1 MKRRRAQQAMVK
13 PAAAVVLV
21 LLLIIGVSWASC
33 RKKKEAQTPVVEL
46 TTDVIISEIMT
57 NNTGTVSD
65 GAGNHPDYIEL
76 HNTSGEPQ
84 DISGWG
90 LSDREDRLWV
100 FPDKTVLP
108 PDGYILVWCTGE
120 KVENALIADFKLGA
134 EDVIRLTNAM
144 GEPLFTMEIP
154 SIYTGYTLSWDADAR
169 QYVQMLPSPLYPNT
183 PKGVAAYEESRK
195 LEQEAADAPLAV
207 GTTAHHNGIY
217 ISEFMARNGT
227 TIAGPNGQY
236 PDWIELY
243 NTTKNP
249 VDLSGCGLSD
259 DISKPYK
266 FVFPQGTVIGARE
279 YLLVWCMAEDIEGYI
294 SLPFNLSG
302 SKGDC
307 LVLVDNNSGILDMC
321 AFNAQQKDWSMRR
334 EQSGADLD
342 TKANAFVASDQPTPG
357 FPNTPQGYAAFD
369 KQRNPDVGVHDITFS
384 EILSDG
390 YRYKLDSKNVPDDD
404 DLGKWVELYNRSDQT
419 VVLTG
424 YSLSDNEKKPTKWVF
439 PEGTSIAGKGYLI
452 LYMSGSLPLEGKKE
466 DTVTPEMKALTLDF
480 SVSDQGETLYLY
492 NDQQTLIDR
501 VTVPASVA
509 CVSYAKVGDT
519 WGLCETPTPKAANTA
534 PLMGSAY
541 CEAPVVSLP
550 SGVYHGAQTV
560 SMEVPAGTYV
570 TYTLDCTTPTEASTR
585 YRAGEQLTFSENAV
599 LRARTF
605 SENGTGYK
613 SPVVS
618 NTYIIVGDKQTTD
631 AHDSTLPVCFLVTD
645 PDNLFNVDYGIYV
658 VGSHYQGKTAAT
670 AWTTP
675 ANDRKL
681 GANYNQRGR
690 EWERQAHW
698 TYTSAGGQNVLYES
712 DLMIRIFGSYS
723 RYQKQRNFAL
733 IARKGYGGS
742 AFDYPF
748 FDNRPSDWAYESL
761 VLRCSAKDAVATK
774 IRDCLMTGLLEDG
787 GVDLCVQAYVQ
798 TALYLNGQYWGVYN
812 LREKVSR
819 AYIAQH
825 YSINNK
831 DTIDVLRGNGVLV
844 AGDPKAVDDYAALI
858 DFCKSKN
865 CDLSNYGDYQYVCSQ
880 IDVENFALYCAA
892 EIIVGNNDSG
902 NIKWWRSSE
911 KDGKWRWIFYD
922 FCDAMAR
929 NDEKE
934 DSITNG
940 YRRDFFTK
948 YFHPEGHGAGKGFST
963 VLARSLLKNNDF
975 VEIFLK
981 YCAMMVNEVYSPE
994 KINAKVD
1001 ELSSN
1006 IASEIEW
1013 DFPRWD
1019 LSVKNWKAHIN
1030 NVRGYANHYQEYYFK
1045 YLKAYIKKNTNY
1057 KLTDQK
1063 MMEIFGRT
1071 E

>member
-1 MKRRRAQQAMVK
+1 MKRRRAQLAMVK

-33 RKKKEAQTPVVEL
+33 RKKKAAEAPAVQL

-57 NNTGTVSD
+57 NNTGIVSD
-65 GAGNHPDYIEL
+65 GAGNHPDYVEL
-76 HNTSGEPQ
+76 HNTSTQEQ

-134 EDVIRLTNAM
+134 GDVIRLTNAA

-154 SIYTGYTLSWDADAR
+154 SIYTGYTLSWDDNAR
-169 QYVQMLPSPLYPNT
+169 QYVEMLPSPLYPNT
-183 PKGVAAYEESRK
+183 PAGSAAYEESRK
-195 LEQEAADAPLAV
+195 LGENDAPLSV
-207 GTTAHHNGIY
+207 GATAQHKGVY
-217 ISEFMARNGT
+217 ISELMARNGT
-227 TIAGPNGQY
+227 TTAGPNGQY
-236 PDWIELY
+236 PDWIELL
-243 NTTKNP
+243 NTTNAP
-249 VDLSGCGLSD
+249 VDLSGCGISD
-259 DISKPYK
+259 DIRKPYK
-266 FVFPQGTVIGARE
+266 FTFPQGSSIDPGQ
-279 YLLVWCMAEDIEGYI
+279 YLVLWCMVEQMDGYI

-302 SKGDC
+302 SKGDA
-307 LVLVDNNSGILDMC
+307 VILVDKNGGILDMWE
-321 AFNAQQKDWSMRR
+321 FGAQEKDYSLIR
-334 EQSGADLD
+334 GYTGDGNLD
-342 TKANAFVASDQPTPG
+342 VHSDFVVTDKPTPG
-357 FPNTPQGYAAFD
+357 YPNTAAGYAAFD

-390 YRYKLDSKNVPDDD
+390 YRYKLDAKNTPDDD
-404 DLGKWVELYNRSDQT
+404 DQGKWVELYNRSDQT
-419 VVLTG
+419 VSLTG

-452 LYMSGSLPLEGKKE
+452 LYMSGSLPLEGKDEKS
-466 DTVTPEMKALTLDF
+466 VTAEMKARTLNF
-480 SVSDQGETLYLY
+480 SVSGQGETLYLY
-492 NDQQTLIDR
+492 NDAGTLIDR
-501 VTVPASVA
+501 VTVPMSVA
-509 CVSYAKVGDT
+509 CVSYAKVGDS
-519 WGLCETPTPKAANTA
+519 WGLCDTPTQGAANTA
-534 PLMGSAY
+534 PLLGSAY
-541 CEAPVVSLP
+541 CEVPAVSQP
-550 SGVYHGAQTV
+550 SGVYHGTQVV

-570 TYTLDCTTPTEASTR
+570 TYTLDSTTPTESSTR

-599 LRARTF
+599 LRARAF
-605 SENGTGYK
+605 SENGTLYK

-618 NTYIIVGDKQTTD
+618 NTYIIVGDTQTTD

-645 PDNLFNVDYGIYV
+645 PDNLFNVDFGIYV
-658 VGSHYQGKTAAT
+658 VGSHFQGKTAAT
-670 AWTTP
+670 EWTTP
-675 ANDRKL
+675 SNDRKL

-690 EWERQAHW
+690 EWERPAHW
-698 TYTSAGGQNVLYES
+698 TYTSAGGKEVIFES
-712 DLMIRIFGSYS
+712 DLMIRIFGAFS

-742 AFDYPF
+742 TLD
-748 FDNRPSDWAYESL
+748 
-761 VLRCSAKDAVATK
+761 CSAKDAVATK
-774 IRDCLMTGLLEDG
+774 LRDIMMTGLIEDAG
-787 GVDLCVQAYVQ
+787 LDTAVQAYVQ

-812 LREKVSR
+812 LREKISR
-819 AYIAQH
+819 SFIAQH
-825 YSINNK
+825 YSITNK
-831 DTIDVLRGNGVLV
+831 DSIDVMKWNGVYA
-844 AGDPKAVDDYAALI
+844 AGDPDCVKDYQALI

-865 CDLSNYGDYQYVCSQ
+865 CDLSNYGDYEYVCSQ
-880 IDVENFALYCAA
+880 IDVENFAMYCAV
-892 EIIVGNNDSG
+892 EIVTGNNDSG

-911 KDGKWRWIFYD
+911 KDGKWRWILYD
-922 FCDAMAR
+922 FDDAMAR

-934 DSITNG
+934 EAYTNG

-948 YFHPEGHGAGKGFST
+948 YFHPDGHGAGKGFST

-981 YCAMMVNEVYSPE
+981 YCAKMVNEVYSPE

-1001 ELSSN
+1001 VLSSN

-1013 DFPRWD
+1013 DFPRWS
-1019 LSVKNWKAHIN
+1019 LTVKNWKAHLN
-1030 NVRGYANHYQEYYFK
+1030 NVKGYANHYQEYYFK
-1045 YLKAYIKKNTNY
+1045 YLKNYIKKNTNY

>member
-1 MKRRRAQQAMVK
+1 MKRRRAQLAMVK

-33 RKKKEAQTPVVEL
+33 RKKKAAEAPAVQL

-57 NNTGTVSD
+57 NNTGIVSD
-65 GAGNHPDYIEL
+65 GAGNHPDYVEL
-76 HNTSGEPQ
+76 HNTSTQEQ

-134 EDVIRLTNAM
+134 GDVIRLTNAA

-154 SIYTGYTLSWDADAR
+154 SIYTGYTLSWDD
-169 QYVQMLPSPLYPNT
+169 
-183 PKGVAAYEESRK
+183 
-195 LEQEAADAPLAV
+195 DAPLSV
-207 GTTAHHNGIY
+207 GATAQHNGVY
-217 ISEFMARNGT
+217 ISELMARNGT
-227 TIAGPNGQY
+227 TTAGPNGQY
-236 PDWIELY
+236 PDWIELL
-243 NTTKNP
+243 NTTNAP
-249 VDLSGCGLSD
+249 VDLSGCGISD
-259 DISKPYK
+259 DIRKPYK
-266 FVFPQGTVIGARE
+266 FTFPQGSSIDPGQ
-279 YLLVWCMAEDIEGYI
+279 YLVLWCMVEQMDGYI

-302 SKGDC
+302 SKGDA
-307 LVLVDNNSGILDMC
+307 VILVDKNGGILDMWE
-321 AFNAQQKDWSMRR
+321 FGAQEKDYSLIR
-334 EQSGADLD
+334 GYTGDGNLD
-342 TKANAFVASDQPTPG
+342 VHSDFVVTDKPTPG
-357 FPNTPQGYAAFD
+357 YPNTAAGYAAFD

-390 YRYKLDSKNVPDDD
+390 YRYKLDAKGVPDDD
-404 DLGKWVELYNRSDQT
+404 DQGKWVELYNRSDQT
-419 VVLTG
+419 VSLTG

-452 LYMSGSLPLEGKKE
+452 LYMSGSLPLEGKDEKS
-466 DTVTPEMKALTLDF
+466 VTAEMKARTLNF
-480 SVSDQGETLYLY
+480 SVSGQGETLYLY
-492 NDQQTLIDR
+492 NDAGTLIDR
-501 VTVPASVA
+501 VTVPMSVA
-509 CVSYAKVGDT
+509 CVSYAKVGDS
-519 WGLCETPTPKAANTA
+519 WGLCDTPTQGAANTA

-541 CEAPVVSLP
+541 CEVPAVSQP
-550 SGVYHGAQTV
+550 SGVYHGTQVV

-570 TYTLDCTTPTEASTR
+570 TYTLDSTTPTESSTR
-585 YRAGEQLTFSENAV
+585 YRAGEQLTFSQNAV
-599 LRARTF
+599 LRARAF
-605 SENGTGYK
+605 SENGTRYK
-613 SPVVS
+613 SPVIS
-618 NTYIIVGDKQTTD
+618 NTYIIVGDTQTTD

-658 VGSHYQGKTAAT
+658 VGSHFQGKTAAT
-670 AWTTP
+670 EWTTP

-690 EWERQAHW
+690 EWERPAHW
-698 TYTSAGGQNVLYES
+698 TYTSAGGKEVLYES
-712 DLMIRIFGSYS
+712 DLMIRIFGAFS

-742 AFDYPF
+742 TLDYPF
-748 FDNRPSDWAYESL
+748 FSNRPFTSYESL

-774 IRDCLMTGLLEDG
+774 LRDIMMTGLIEDAG
-787 GVDLCVQAYVQ
+787 LDTAVQAYVQ

-812 LREKVSR
+812 LREKISR
-819 AYIAQH
+819 SFIAQH
-825 YSINNK
+825 YSITNK
-831 DTIDVLRGNGVLV
+831 DSIDVMKWNGVYA
-844 AGDPKAVDDYAALI
+844 AGDPDCVKDYQALI

-865 CDLSNYGDYQYVCSQ
+865 CDLSNYGDYEYVCSQ
-880 IDVENFALYCAA
+880 IDVENFAMYCAV
-892 EIIVGNNDSG
+892 EIVTGNNDSG

-911 KDGKWRWIFYD
+911 KDGKWRWILYD
-922 FCDAMAR
+922 FDDAMAR

-934 DSITNG
+934 EAYTNG

-948 YFHPEGHGAGKGFST
+948 YFHPDGHGAGKGFST

-981 YCAMMVNEVYSPE
+981 YCAKMVNEVYSPE
-994 KINAKVD
+994 KIVAKVD
-1001 ELSSN
+1001 ALSSN

-1013 DFPRWD
+1013 DFPRWS
-1019 LSVKNWKAHIN
+1019 LTVKNWKAHLN
-1030 NVRGYANHYQEYYFK
+1030 NVKGYANHYQEYYFK
-1045 YLKAYIKKNTNY
+1045 YLKNYIKKNTNY
-1057 KLTDQK
+1057 NLTDQK

>member
-13 PAAAVVLV
+13 PAVAILLV

-33 RKKKEAQTPVVEL
+33 RKKKAAQTSAVQL
-46 TTDVIISEIMT
+46 TTDVIISEIMI
-57 NNTGTVSD
+57 NNTGIVSD
-65 GAGNHPDYIEL
+65 GAGNHPDYVEL
-76 HNTSGEPQ
+76 HNISAQNQ

-134 EDVIRLTNAM
+134 GDVIRLTNGA

-154 SIYTGYTLSWDADAR
+154 SVYTGYTLSWNGETR
-169 QYVQMLPSPLYPNT
+169 QYENMLPSPLYPNT
-183 PKGVAAYEESRK
+183 PAGVAAYEESRK
-195 LEQEAADAPLAV
+195 LNESEAPLSV
-207 GTTAHHNGIY
+207 GTTAQHNGVY
-217 ISEFMARNGT
+217 ISELMARNGT
-227 TIAGPNGQY
+227 TTAGPNGQY
-236 PDWIELY
+236 PDWIELC
-243 NTTKNP
+243 NTATLP
-249 VDLSGCGLSD
+249 VDLSGSGISD
-259 DISKPYK
+259 DIRKPYK
-266 FVFPQGTVIGARE
+266 FTFPQGTTIGAGE
-279 YLLVWCMAEDIEGYI
+279 YLLLWCMADQMDGYI

-302 SKGDC
+302 SKGDA
-307 LVLVDNNSGILDMC
+307 VILVDQNGGILDMC
-321 AFNAQQKDWSMRR
+321 EFTAQEKDSSMIRGY
-334 EQSGADLD
+334 QANGDLD
-342 TKANAFVASDQPTPG
+342 TQSGFSVTDKPTPG
-357 FPNTPQGYAAFD
+357 YPNTSAGYAAFD

-390 YRYKLDSKNVPDDD
+390 YRYHLDDKGVPDDD
-404 DLGKWVELYNRSDQT
+404 DQGKWVELYNRSDQT
-419 VVLTG
+419 VSLTG

-452 LYMSGSLPLEGKKE
+452 LYMSGSLPLEGKDEKS
-466 DTVTPEMKALTLDF
+466 VTADMKARTLNF
-480 SVSDQGETLYLY
+480 SVSGQGETLYLY
-492 NDQQTLIDR
+492 NDKGTLIDR
-501 VTVPASVA
+501 VTVPMSMA
-509 CVSYAKVGDT
+509 CVSYARVGDT
-519 WGLCETPTPKAANTA
+519 WGLCETPTQGAANTA
-534 PLMGSAY
+534 PLLGSAY
-541 CEAPVVSLP
+541 CDAPTVSLP
-550 SGVYHGAQTV
+550 SGVYHGKQV
-560 SMEVPAGTYV
+560 ISMEIPAGTYV
-570 TYTLDCTTPTEASTR
+570 TYTLDSTTPTESSTR
-585 YRAGEQLTFSENAV
+585 YRAGEQLTFDTNAV
-599 LRARTF
+599 LRARAF
-605 SENGTGYK
+605 SENGTLYK
-613 SPVVS
+613 SQVVS
-618 NTYIIVGDKQTTD
+618 NTYVIVGDKQTTD

-670 AWTTP
+670 EWTTP
-675 ANDRKL
+675 SNDRKL

-690 EWERQAHW
+690 EWERPAHW
-698 TYTSAGGQNVLYES
+698 TYTSSGGKEVLFES
-712 DLMIRIFGSYS
+712 DLMIRIFGSFS
-723 RYQKQRNFAL
+723 RYQRQRNFAL

-742 AFDYPF
+742 TLDYPF
-748 FDNRPSDWAYESL
+748 FSNRPFDSYESL

-825 YSINNK
+825 YSVTNK
-831 DTIDVLRGNGVLV
+831 DSIDILRGNGVLV
-844 AGDPKAVDDYAALI
+844 SGDPKSVDDYNALI

-865 CDLSNYGDYQYVCSQ
+865 CDLSNYGDYEYVCSQ
-880 IDVENFALYCAA
+880 MDVENFALYCAA

-911 KDGKWRWIFYD
+911 KDGKWRWIYYD

-929 NDEKE
+929 NDEKD
-934 DSITNG
+934 DSVTNG
-940 YRRDFFTK
+940 YRRDFFSK
-948 YFHPEGHGAGKGFST
+948 YFNPEGHGAGKGFST
-963 VLARSLLKNNDF
+963 VLARSLLKNNEF

-981 YCAMMVNEVYSPE
+981 ACALMVNDVYSPE

-1001 ELSSN
+1001 VLSST

-1019 LSVKNWKAHIN
+1019 LTVKNWKAHIN

-1057 KLTDQK
+1057 KLTDEK
-1063 MMEIFGRT
+1063 MMQIFGRT

>member
-13 PAAAVVLV
+13 PAVAIVLV

-33 RKKKEAQTPVVEL
+33 RKKKAAQVAAVQL
-46 TTDVIISEIMT
+46 TTDVVISEIMT
-57 NNTGTVSD
+57 NNTGIVSD
-65 GAGNHPDYIEL
+65 GAGNHPDYVEL
-76 HNTSGEPQ
+76 HNTSNTNQ

-134 EDVIRLTNAM
+134 GDVIRLTNAA

-154 SIYTGYTLSWDADAR
+154 SVYTGYTLSWDDNTR
-169 QYVQMLPSPLYPNT
+169 QYVEMLPSPLYPNT
-183 PKGVAAYEESRK
+183 PAGCAAYEESRK
-195 LEQEAADAPLAV
+195 LNETEAPLSV
-207 GTTAHHNGIY
+207 GTTAQHNGVY
-217 ISEFMARNGT
+217 ISELMARNGT
-227 TIAGPNGQY
+227 TTAGPNGQY
-236 PDWIELY
+236 PDWIELH
-243 NTTKNP
+243 NTANVP
-249 VDLSGCGLSD
+249 VDLGGCGISD
-259 DISKPYK
+259 DIRKPYK
-266 FVFPQGTVIGARE
+266 FTFPQGTMIDPGQ
-279 YLLVWCMAEDIEGYI
+279 YLLLWCMPEQMDGYI

-302 SKGDC
+302 SKGDAII
-307 LVLVDNNSGILDMC
+307 LVDRNGGILDMC
-321 AFNAQQKDWSMRR
+321 EFGVQTKDCSMIRGYTG
-334 EQSGADLD
+334 SGDLD
-342 TKANAFVASDQPTPG
+342 TQSGFVASDKPTPG
-357 FPNTPQGYAAFD
+357 YPNTNAGYAAFD

-390 YRYKLDSKNVPDDD
+390 YRYHLDAKGVPDDD
-404 DLGKWVELYNRSDQT
+404 DQGKWVELYNRSDQA
-419 VVLTG
+419 VDLTG
-424 YSLSDNEKKPTKWVF
+424 YALSDNEKKPTQWVF

-452 LYMSGSLPLEGKKE
+452 LYMNGSLPLEGKDEKS
-466 DTVTPEMKALTLDF
+466 VTADMRARTLNF
-480 SVSDQGETLYLY
+480 AVSGQGETLYLY
-492 NDQQTLIDR
+492 NKEGTLIDR
-501 VTVPASVA
+501 VTVPMSVA

-519 WGLCETPTPKAANTA
+519 WGLCETPTQGAANTA
-534 PLMGSAY
+534 PLLGSAY
-541 CEAPVVSLP
+541 CEAPQPSLN
-550 SGVYHGAQTV
+550 SGVYHGRQTV
-560 SMEVPAGTYV
+560 SMEVAAGTYV
-570 TYTLDCTTPTEASTR
+570 TYTLDCTVPTESSTR
-585 YRAGEQLTFSENAV
+585 YRAGEQLTFDQNAV
-599 LRARTF
+599 LRARAF
-605 SENGTGYK
+605 SENGTLYK

-618 NTYIIVGDKQTTD
+618 NTYIIVGDQQTTD

-645 PDNLFNVDYGIYV
+645 PENLFNVDYGIYV

-670 AWTTP
+670 EWTTP
-675 ANDRKL
+675 SNDRKL

-690 EWERQAHW
+690 EWERPAHW
-698 TYTSAGGQNVLYES
+698 TYTSPGGQSVLYES
-712 DLMIRIFGSYS
+712 DLMIRIFGSFS

-742 AFDYPF
+742 TLDYPF
-748 FDNRPSDWAYESL
+748 FANRPFESYESL

-787 GVDLCVQAYVQ
+787 GADICVQAYVQ
-798 TALYLNGQYWGVYN
+798 TALYLNGQYWGIYN

-819 AYIAQH
+819 AFIAQH
-825 YSINNK
+825 YSVTNK

-844 AGDPKAVDDYAALI
+844 AGDPKCVDDYKALI

-865 CDLSNYGDYQYVCSQ
+865 CDLSNYGDYEYVCSQ

-911 KDGKWRWIFYD
+911 KDGKWRWIYYD

-934 DSITNG
+934 DVYTNG

-981 YCAMMVNEVYSPE
+981 YCAMMTNEVYSPE

-1001 ELSSN
+1001 VLSGN
-1006 IASEIEW
+1006 IASEIQW
-1013 DFPRWD
+1013 DFPRWN

-1045 YLKAYIKKNTNY
+1045 YLKNYINKNTNY

>member
-13 PAAAVVLV
+13 PAVAVLLV
-21 LLLIIGVSWASC
+21 VLLIIGVSWASC
-33 RKKKEAQTPVVEL
+33 RKKKAAEVAAVKL

-65 GAGNHPDYIEL
+65 GAGNHPDYVEL
-76 HNTSGEPQ
+76 HNISTVNQ

-134 EDVIRLTNAM
+134 GDVIRLTNAA

-154 SIYTGYTLSWDADAR
+154 SVYTGYTLSWNDSTK
-169 QYVQMLPSPLYPNT
+169 QYVEMLPSPLYPNT
-183 PKGVAAYEESRK
+183 PAGVAAYEESRK
-195 LEQEAADAPLAV
+195 LSESDAPLSV
-207 GTTAHHNGIY
+207 GTTTQHNGVY
-217 ISEFMARNGT
+217 ISELMARNGT
-227 TIAGPNGQY
+227 TTAGPNGQY
-236 PDWIELY
+236 PDWIELH
-243 NTTKNP
+243 NTANVP
-249 VDLSGCGLSD
+249 VDLAGCGISD
-259 DISKPYK
+259 DIRKPYK
-266 FVFPQGTVIGARE
+266 FTFPQGTTIQPGQ
-279 YLLVWCMAEDIEGYI
+279 YLLLWCMPEQMPGYI

-302 SKGDC
+302 SKGDS
-307 LVLVDNNSGILDMC
+307 LILVDQSGGILDMC
-321 AFNAQQKDWSMRR
+321 EFPAQEKDCSMIRGYTN
-334 EQSGADLD
+334 SGDLD
-342 TKANAFVASDQPTPG
+342 TQGGFVSSDKPTPG
-357 FPNTPQGYAAFD
+357 YPNTTAGYAAFD

-390 YRYKLDSKNVPDDD
+390 YRYKLDSKRVPDDD
-404 DLGKWVELYNRSDQT
+404 DQGKWVEIYNRSDQT
-419 VVLTG
+419 IQLGG

-452 LYMSGSLPLEGKKE
+452 LYMSGSLPLEGKDEKS
-466 DTVTPEMKALTLDF
+466 VTADMKARTMSF
-480 SVSDQGETLYLY
+480 SVSGQGETLYLY
-492 NDQQTLIDR
+492 NNGGTLIDR
-501 VTVPASVA
+501 VTVPMSVA
-509 CVSYAKVGDT
+509 CVSYAKVGDS
-519 WGLCETPTPKAANTA
+519 WGLCETPTPGAANTA
-534 PLMGSAY
+534 PLLGSAY
-541 CEAPVVSLP
+541 CDAPVVSLP
-550 SGVYHGAQTV
+550 SGVYHGTQTV
-560 SMEVPAGTYV
+560 SMELAPGTYV
-570 TYTLDCTTPTEASTR
+570 TYTLDSTTPTESSTR
-585 YRAGEQLTFSENAV
+585 YRAGEQLTFSQNAV
-599 LRARTF
+599 LRARAF
-605 SENGTGYK
+605 SENGTLYK

-618 NTYIIVGDKQTTD
+618 NTYVIVGDKQTTD

-645 PDNLFNVDYGIYV
+645 PENLFNVDYGIYV

-670 AWTTP
+670 EWTTP
-675 ANDRKL
+675 SNDRKL

-690 EWERQAHW
+690 EWERPAHW
-698 TYTSAGGQNVLYES
+698 TYTSPGGKSVLYES
-712 DLMIRIFGSYS
+712 DLMIRIFGSFS

-742 AFDYPF
+742 TLDYPF
-748 FDNRPSDWAYESL
+748 FANRPFESYESL

-787 GVDLCVQAYVQ
+787 GADICVQAYVQ
-798 TALYLNGQYWGVYN
+798 TALYLNGQYWGIYN

-819 AYIAQH
+819 AFIAQH
-825 YSINNK
+825 YSVTNK

-844 AGDPKAVDDYAALI
+844 SGDPSCVDDYKALI

-865 CDLSNYGDYQYVCSQ
+865 CDLSNYGDYEYVCSQ

-911 KDGKWRWIFYD
+911 KDGKWRWIYYD

-934 DSITNG
+934 DAYTNG
-940 YRRDFFTK
+940 YRRDFFSK
-948 YFHPEGHGAGKGFST
+948 YFNPEGHGAGKGFST

-981 YCAMMVNEVYSPE
+981 YCAMMANEVYSPE

-1001 ELSSN
+1001 VLAGN

-1013 DFPRWD
+1013 DFPRWS

-1045 YLKAYIKKNTNY
+1045 YLKAYIKKNTHY

>member
-1 MKRRRAQQAMVK
+1 MVK

-33 RKKKEAQTPVVEL
+33 RKKKAAEAPAVQL

-57 NNTGTVSD
+57 NNTGIVSD
-65 GAGNHPDYIEL
+65 GAGNHPDYVEL
-76 HNTSGEPQ
+76 HNTSTQEQ

-134 EDVIRLTNAM
+134 GDVIRLTNGA

-154 SIYTGYTLSWDADAR
+154 SVYTGYTLSWNGETR
-169 QYVQMLPSPLYPNT
+169 QYENMLPSPLYPNT
-183 PKGVAAYEESRK
+183 PAGVAAYEESRK
-195 LEQEAADAPLAV
+195 LNESEAPLSV
-207 GTTAHHNGIY
+207 GTTAQHNGVY
-217 ISEFMARNGT
+217 ISELMARNGT
-227 TIAGPNGQY
+227 TTAGPNGQY
-236 PDWIELY
+236 PDWIELL
-243 NTTKNP
+243 NTTNAP
-249 VDLSGCGLSD
+249 VDLSGCGISD
-259 DISKPYK
+259 DIRKPYK
-266 FVFPQGTVIGARE
+266 FTFPQGSSIDPGQ
-279 YLLVWCMAEDIEGYI
+279 YLVLWCMVEQMDGYI

-302 SKGDC
+302 SKGDA
-307 LVLVDNNSGILDMC
+307 VILVDKNGGILDMWE
-321 AFNAQQKDWSMRR
+321 FGAQEKDYSLIR
-334 EQSGADLD
+334 GYTGDGNLD
-342 TKANAFVASDQPTPG
+342 VHSDFVVTDKPTPG
-357 FPNTPQGYAAFD
+357 YPNTAAGYAAFD

-390 YRYKLDSKNVPDDD
+390 YRYKLDAKGVPDDD
-404 DLGKWVELYNRSDQT
+404 DQGKWVELYNRSDQT
-419 VVLTG
+419 VSLTG

-452 LYMSGSLPLEGKKE
+452 LYMSGSLPLEGKDEKS
-466 DTVTPEMKALTLDF
+466 VTADMKARTLNF
-480 SVSDQGETLYLY
+480 SVSGQGETLYLY
-492 NDQQTLIDR
+492 NDKGTLIDR
-501 VTVPASVA
+501 VTVPMSMA
-509 CVSYAKVGDT
+509 CVSYARVGDT
-519 WGLCETPTPKAANTA
+519 WGLCETPTQGAANTA
-534 PLMGSAY
+534 PLLGSAY
-541 CEAPVVSLP
+541 CDAPTVSLP
-550 SGVYHGAQTV
+550 SGVYHGKQV
-560 SMEVPAGTYV
+560 ISMEIPAGTYV
-570 TYTLDCTTPTEASTR
+570 TYTLDSTTPTESSTR
-585 YRAGEQLTFSENAV
+585 YRAGEQLTFDTNAV
-599 LRARTF
+599 LRARAF
-605 SENGTGYK
+605 SENGTLYK
-613 SPVVS
+613 SQVVS
-618 NTYIIVGDKQTTD
+618 NTYVIVGDKQTTD

-670 AWTTP
+670 EWTTP
-675 ANDRKL
+675 SNDRKL

-690 EWERQAHW
+690 EWERPAHW
-698 TYTSAGGQNVLYES
+698 TYTSSGGKEVLFES
-712 DLMIRIFGSYS
+712 DLMIRIFGSFS
-723 RYQKQRNFAL
+723 RYQRQRNFAL

-742 AFDYPF
+742 TLDYPF
-748 FDNRPSDWAYESL
+748 FSNRPFDSYESL

-825 YSINNK
+825 YSVTNK
-831 DTIDVLRGNGVLV
+831 DSIDILRGNGVLV
-844 AGDPKAVDDYAALI
+844 SGDPKAVDDYNALI

-865 CDLSNYGDYQYVCSQ
+865 CDLSNYGDYEYVCSQ
-880 IDVENFALYCAA
+880 MDVENFALYCAA

-911 KDGKWRWIFYD
+911 KDGKWRWIYYD

-929 NDEKE
+929 NDEKD
-934 DSITNG
+934 DSVTNG
-940 YRRDFFTK
+940 YRRDFFSK
-948 YFHPEGHGAGKGFST
+948 YFNPEGHGAGKGFST
-963 VLARSLLKNNDF
+963 VLARSLLKNNEF

-981 YCAMMVNEVYSPE
+981 ACALMVNDVYSPE

-1001 ELSSN
+1001 VLSST

-1019 LSVKNWKAHIN
+1019 LTVKNWKAHIN

-1057 KLTDQK
+1057 KLTDEK
-1063 MMEIFGRT
+1063 MMQIFGRT

>member
-13 PAAAVVLV
+13 PAVAILLV

-33 RKKKEAQTPVVEL
+33 RKKKAAQTSAVQL
-46 TTDVIISEIMT
+46 TTDVIISEIMI
-57 NNTGTVSD
+57 NNTGIVSD
-65 GAGNHPDYIEL
+65 GAGNHPDYVEL
-76 HNTSGEPQ
+76 HNISAQNQ

-134 EDVIRLTNAM
+134 GDVIRLTNGA

-154 SIYTGYTLSWDADAR
+154 SVYTGYTLSWNGETR
-169 QYVQMLPSPLYPNT
+169 QYENMLPSPLYPNT
-183 PKGVAAYEESRK
+183 PAGVAAYEESRK
-195 LEQEAADAPLAV
+195 LNESEAPLSV
-207 GTTAHHNGIY
+207 GTTAQHNGVY
-217 ISEFMARNGT
+217 ISELMARNGT
-227 TIAGPNGQY
+227 TTAGPNGQY
-236 PDWIELY
+236 PDWIELC
-243 NTTKNP
+243 NTATLP
-249 VDLSGCGLSD
+249 VDLSGCGISD
-259 DISKPYK
+259 DIRKPYK
-266 FVFPQGTVIGARE
+266 FTFPQGTTIGAGE
-279 YLLVWCMAEDIEGYI
+279 YLLLWCMADQMDGYI

-302 SKGDC
+302 SKGDA
-307 LVLVDNNSGILDMC
+307 VILVDQNGGILDMC
-321 AFNAQQKDWSMRR
+321 EFTAQEKDSSMIRGY
-334 EQSGADLD
+334 QANGDLD
-342 TKANAFVASDQPTPG
+342 TQSGFDLTDKPTPG
-357 FPNTPQGYAAFD
+357 YPNTSAGYAAFD

-390 YRYKLDSKNVPDDD
+390 YRYHLDAKGVPDDD
-404 DLGKWVELYNRSDQT
+404 DQGKWVELYNRSDQT
-419 VVLTG
+419 VSLTG

-452 LYMSGSLPLEGKKE
+452 LYMSGSLPLEGKDEKS
-466 DTVTPEMKALTLDF
+466 VTADMKARTLNF
-480 SVSDQGETLYLY
+480 SVSGQGETLYLY
-492 NDQQTLIDR
+492 NDKGTLIDR
-501 VTVPASVA
+501 VTVPMSMA
-509 CVSYAKVGDT
+509 CVSYARVGDT
-519 WGLCETPTPKAANTA
+519 WGLCETPTQGAANTA
-534 PLMGSAY
+534 PLLGSAY
-541 CEAPVVSLP
+541 CDAPTVSLP
-550 SGVYHGAQTV
+550 SGVYHGKQV
-560 SMEVPAGTYV
+560 ISMEIPAGTYV
-570 TYTLDCTTPTEASTR
+570 TYTLDSTTPTESSTR
-585 YRAGEQLTFSENAV
+585 YRAGEHLTFDTNAV
-599 LRARTF
+599 LRARAF
-605 SENGTGYK
+605 SENGTLYK
-613 SPVVS
+613 SQVVS
-618 NTYIIVGDKQTTD
+618 NTYVIVGDKQTTD

-670 AWTTP
+670 EWTTP
-675 ANDRKL
+675 SNDRKL

-690 EWERQAHW
+690 EWERPAHW
-698 TYTSAGGQNVLYES
+698 TYTSSGGKEVLFES
-712 DLMIRIFGSYS
+712 DLMIRIFGSFS
-723 RYQKQRNFAL
+723 RYQRQRNFAL

-742 AFDYPF
+742 TLDYPF
-748 FDNRPSDWAYESL
+748 FSNRPFDSYESL

-825 YSINNK
+825 YSVTNK
-831 DTIDVLRGNGVLV
+831 DSIDILRGNGVLV
-844 AGDPKAVDDYAALI
+844 SGDPKSVDDYNALI

-865 CDLSNYGDYQYVCSQ
+865 CDLSNYGDYEYVCSQ
-880 IDVENFALYCAA
+880 MDVENFALYCAA

-911 KDGKWRWIFYD
+911 KDGKWRWIYYD

-929 NDEKE
+929 NDEKD
-934 DSITNG
+934 DSVTNG
-940 YRRDFFTK
+940 YRRDFFSK
-948 YFHPEGHGAGKGFST
+948 YFNPEGHGAGKGFST
-963 VLARSLLKNNDF
+963 VLARSLLKNNEF

-981 YCAMMVNEVYSPE
+981 ACALMVNDVYSPE

-1001 ELSSN
+1001 VLSST

-1019 LSVKNWKAHIN
+1019 LTVKNWKAHIN

-1057 KLTDQK
+1057 KLTDEK
-1063 MMEIFGRT
+1063 MMQIFGRT

>member
-1 MKRRRAQQAMVK
+1 MKRRRAQLAMVK

-33 RKKKEAQTPVVEL
+33 RKKKAAEAPAVQL

-57 NNTGTVSD
+57 NNTGIVSD
-65 GAGNHPDYIEL
+65 GAGNHPDYVEL
-76 HNTSGEPQ
+76 HNTSTQEQ

-134 EDVIRLTNAM
+134 GDVIRLTNAA

-154 SIYTGYTLSWDADAR
+154 SIYTGYTLSWDDNAR
-169 QYVQMLPSPLYPNT
+169 QYVEMLPSPLYPNT
-183 PKGVAAYEESRK
+183 PAGSAAYEESRK
-195 LEQEAADAPLAV
+195 LGENDAPLSV
-207 GTTAHHNGIY
+207 GATAQHKGVY
-217 ISEFMARNGT
+217 ISELMARNGT
-227 TIAGPNGQY
+227 TTAGPNGQY
-236 PDWIELY
+236 PDWIELL
-243 NTTKNP
+243 NTTNAP
-249 VDLSGCGLSD
+249 VDLSGCGISD
-259 DISKPYK
+259 DIRKPYK
-266 FVFPQGTVIGARE
+266 FTFPQGSSIDPGQ
-279 YLLVWCMAEDIEGYI
+279 YLVLWCMVEQMDGYI

-302 SKGDC
+302 SKGDA
-307 LVLVDNNSGILDMC
+307 VILVDKNGGILDMWE
-321 AFNAQQKDWSMRR
+321 FGAQEKDYSLIR
-334 EQSGADLD
+334 GYTGDGNLD
-342 TKANAFVASDQPTPG
+342 VHSDFVVTDKPTPG
-357 FPNTPQGYAAFD
+357 YPNTAAGYAAFD

-390 YRYKLDSKNVPDDD
+390 YRYKLDAKNTPDDD
-404 DLGKWVELYNRSDQT
+404 DQGKWVELYNRSDQT
-419 VVLTG
+419 VSLTG

-452 LYMSGSLPLEGKKE
+452 LYMSGSLPLEGKDEKS
-466 DTVTPEMKALTLDF
+466 VTAEMKARTLNF
-480 SVSDQGETLYLY
+480 SVSGQGETLYLY
-492 NDQQTLIDR
+492 NDAGTLIDR
-501 VTVPASVA
+501 VTVPMSVA
-509 CVSYAKVGDT
+509 CVSYAKVGDS
-519 WGLCETPTPKAANTA
+519 WGLCDTPTQGAANTA
-534 PLMGSAY
+534 PLLGSAY
-541 CEAPVVSLP
+541 CEVPAVSQP
-550 SGVYHGAQTV
+550 SGVYHGTQVV

-570 TYTLDCTTPTEASTR
+570 TYTLDSTTPTESSTR
-585 YRAGEQLTFSENAV
+585 YRAGEQLTFSQNAV
-599 LRARTF
+599 LRARAF
-605 SENGTGYK
+605 SENGTLYK

-618 NTYIIVGDKQTTD
+618 NTYIIVGDTQTTD

-645 PDNLFNVDYGIYV
+645 PDNLFNVDFGIYV
-658 VGSHYQGKTAAT
+658 VGSHFQGKTAAT
-670 AWTTP
+670 EWTTP
-675 ANDRKL
+675 SNDRKL

-690 EWERQAHW
+690 EWERPAHW
-698 TYTSAGGQNVLYES
+698 TYTSAGGKEVIFES
-712 DLMIRIFGSYS
+712 DLMIRIFGAFS

-742 AFDYPF
+742 TLDYPF
-748 FDNRPSDWAYESL
+748 FSNRPFTSYESL

-774 IRDCLMTGLLEDG
+774 LRDIMMTGLIEDAG
-787 GVDLCVQAYVQ
+787 LDTAVQAYVQ

-812 LREKVSR
+812 LREKISR
-819 AYIAQH
+819 SFIAQH
-825 YSINNK
+825 YSITNK
-831 DTIDVLRGNGVLV
+831 DSIDVMKWNGVYA
-844 AGDPKAVDDYAALI
+844 AGDPDCVKDYQALI

-865 CDLSNYGDYQYVCSQ
+865 CDLSNYGDYEYVCSQ
-880 IDVENFALYCAA
+880 IDVENFAMYCAV
-892 EIIVGNNDSG
+892 EIVTGNNDSG

-911 KDGKWRWIFYD
+911 KDGKWRWILYD
-922 FCDAMAR
+922 FDDAMAR

-934 DSITNG
+934 EAYTNG

-948 YFHPEGHGAGKGFST
+948 YFHPDGHGAGKGFST

-981 YCAMMVNEVYSPE
+981 YCAKMVNEVYSPE

-1001 ELSSN
+1001 VLSSN

-1013 DFPRWD
+1013 DFPRWS
-1019 LSVKNWKAHIN
+1019 LTVKNWKAHLN
-1030 NVRGYANHYQEYYFK
+1030 NVKGYANHYQEYYFK
-1045 YLKAYIKKNTNY
+1045 YLKNYIKKNTNY

>member
-13 PAAAVVLV
+13 PAVAVVLV

-33 RKKKEAQTPVVEL
+33 RKKKAAEAPAVQL

-57 NNTGTVSD
+57 NNTGIVSD
-65 GAGNHPDYIEL
+65 GAGNHPDYVEL
-76 HNTSGEPQ
+76 HNTSTQEQ

-134 EDVIRLTNAM
+134 GDVIRLTNAA

-154 SIYTGYTLSWDADAR
+154 SIYTGYTLSWDDNAR
-169 QYVQMLPSPLYPNT
+169 QYVEMLPSPLYPNT
-183 PKGVAAYEESRK
+183 PAGSAAYEESRK
-195 LEQEAADAPLAV
+195 LGENDAPLSV
-207 GTTAHHNGIY
+207 GATAQHNGVY
-217 ISEFMARNGT
+217 ISELMARNGT
-227 TIAGPNGQY
+227 TTAGPNGQY
-236 PDWIELY
+236 PDWIELL
-243 NTTKNP
+243 NTTNAP
-249 VDLSGCGLSD
+249 VDLSGCGISD
-259 DISKPYK
+259 DIRKPYK
-266 FVFPQGTVIGARE
+266 FTFPQGSSIDPGQ
-279 YLLVWCMAEDIEGYI
+279 YLVLWCMVEQMDGYI

-302 SKGDC
+302 SKGDA
-307 LVLVDNNSGILDMC
+307 VILVDKNGGILDMWE
-321 AFNAQQKDWSMRR
+321 FGAQEKDYSLIR
-334 EQSGADLD
+334 GYTGDGNLD
-342 TKANAFVASDQPTPG
+342 VHSDFVVTDKPTPG
-357 FPNTPQGYAAFD
+357 YPNTAAGYAAFD

-390 YRYKLDSKNVPDDD
+390 YRYKLDAKGVPDDD
-404 DLGKWVELYNRSDQT
+404 DQGKWVELYNRSDQT
-419 VVLTG
+419 VSLTG

-452 LYMSGSLPLEGKKE
+452 LYMSGSLPLEGKDEKS
-466 DTVTPEMKALTLDF
+466 VTAEMKARTLNF
-480 SVSDQGETLYLY
+480 SVSGQGETLYLY
-492 NDQQTLIDR
+492 NDAGTLIDR
-501 VTVPASVA
+501 VTVPMSVA

-519 WGLCETPTPKAANTA
+519 WGLCDTPTQGAANTA

-541 CEAPVVSLP
+541 CEAPVVSVP
-550 SGVYHGAQTV
+550 SGVYHGTQVV
-560 SMEVPAGTYV
+560 SMEIPAGTYV
-570 TYTLDCTTPTEASTR
+570 TYTLDYTTPTESSTR
-585 YRAGEQLTFSENAV
+585 YRAGEQLTFSQNAV
-599 LRARTF
+599 LRARAF
-605 SENGTGYK
+605 SENGTLYK

-618 NTYIIVGDKQTTD
+618 NTYVIVGDTQTTD

-645 PDNLFNVDYGIYV
+645 PDNLFNVDFGIYV
-658 VGSHYQGKTAAT
+658 VGSHFQGKTAAT
-670 AWTTP
+670 EWTTP

-690 EWERQAHW
+690 EWERPAHW
-698 TYTSAGGQNVLYES
+698 TYTSAGGKEVLYES
-712 DLMIRIFGSYS
+712 DLMIRIFGAFS

-742 AFDYPF
+742 TLDYPF
-748 FDNRPSDWAYESL
+748 FSNRPFTSYESL

-774 IRDCLMTGLLEDG
+774 LRDIMMTGLIEDAG
-787 GVDLCVQAYVQ
+787 LDTAVQAYVQ

-812 LREKVSR
+812 LREKISR
-819 AYIAQH
+819 SFIAQH
-825 YSINNK
+825 YSITNK
-831 DTIDVLRGNGVLV
+831 DSIDVMKWNGVYA
-844 AGDPKAVDDYAALI
+844 AGDPDCVKDYQALI

-865 CDLSNYGDYQYVCSQ
+865 CDLSNYGDYEYVCSQ
-880 IDVENFALYCAA
+880 IDVENFAMYCAV
-892 EIIVGNNDSG
+892 EIVTGNNDSG

-911 KDGKWRWIFYD
+911 KDGKWRWILYD
-922 FCDAMAR
+922 FDDAMAR

-934 DSITNG
+934 EAYTNG
-940 YRRDFFTK
+940 YRRDFFSK
-948 YFHPEGHGAGKGFST
+948 YFNPEGHGAGKGFST

-981 YCAMMVNEVYSPE
+981 YCAVMVNEVYSPE

-1001 ELSSN
+1001 VLSGN

-1013 DFPRWD
+1013 DFPRWN
-1019 LSVKNWKAHIN
+1019 LTVKNWKAHIN

-1045 YLKAYIKKNTNY
+1045 YLKNYIKKNTNY
-1057 KLTDQK
+1057 NLTDQK

>member
-13 PAAAVVLV
+13 PAVAILLV

-33 RKKKEAQTPVVEL
+33 RKKKAAQTSAVQL
-46 TTDVIISEIMT
+46 TTDVIISEIMI
-57 NNTGTVSD
+57 NNTGIVSD
-65 GAGNHPDYIEL
+65 GAGNHPDYVEL
-76 HNTSGEPQ
+76 HNISAQNQ

-120 KVENALIADFKLGA
+120 KVENALIANFKLGA
-134 EDVIRLTNAM
+134 GDVIRLTNGA

-154 SIYTGYTLSWDADAR
+154 SVYTGYTLSWNGETR
-169 QYVQMLPSPLYPNT
+169 QYENMLPSPLYPNT
-183 PKGVAAYEESRK
+183 PAGVAAYEESRK
-195 LEQEAADAPLAV
+195 LNESEAPLSV
-207 GTTAHHNGIY
+207 GTTAQHNGVY
-217 ISEFMARNGT
+217 ISELMARNGT
-227 TIAGPNGQY
+227 TTAGPNGQY
-236 PDWIELY
+236 PDWIELC
-243 NTTKNP
+243 NTATLP
-249 VDLSGCGLSD
+249 VDLSGCGISD
-259 DISKPYK
+259 DIRKPYK
-266 FVFPQGTVIGARE
+266 FTFPQGTTIGAGE
-279 YLLVWCMAEDIEGYI
+279 YLLLWCMADQVDGYI

-302 SKGDC
+302 SKGDA
-307 LVLVDNNSGILDMC
+307 VILVDQNGGILDMC
-321 AFNAQQKDWSMRR
+321 EFTAQEKDSSMIRGY
-334 EQSGADLD
+334 QANGDLD
-342 TKANAFVASDQPTPG
+342 TQSGFSVTDKPTPG
-357 FPNTPQGYAAFD
+357 YPNTSAGYAAFD

-390 YRYKLDSKNVPDDD
+390 YRYHLDAKGVPDDD
-404 DLGKWVELYNRSDQT
+404 DQGKWVELYNRSDQT
-419 VVLTG
+419 VSLTG

-452 LYMSGSLPLEGKKE
+452 LYMSGSLPLEGKDEKS
-466 DTVTPEMKALTLDF
+466 VTADMKARTLNF
-480 SVSDQGETLYLY
+480 SVSGQGETLYLY
-492 NDQQTLIDR
+492 NDKGTLIDR
-501 VTVPASVA
+501 VTVPMSMA
-509 CVSYAKVGDT
+509 CVSYARVGDT
-519 WGLCETPTPKAANTA
+519 WGLCETPTQGAANTA
-534 PLMGSAY
+534 PLLGSAY
-541 CEAPVVSLP
+541 CDAPTVSLP
-550 SGVYHGAQTV
+550 SGVYHGKQV
-560 SMEVPAGTYV
+560 ISMEIPAGTYV
-570 TYTLDCTTPTEASTR
+570 TYTLDSTTPTESSTR
-585 YRAGEQLTFSENAV
+585 YRAGEQLTFDTNAV
-599 LRARTF
+599 LRARAF
-605 SENGTGYK
+605 SENGTLYK
-613 SPVVS
+613 SQVVS
-618 NTYIIVGDKQTTD
+618 NTYVIVGDKQTTD

-670 AWTTP
+670 EWTTP
-675 ANDRKL
+675 SNDRKL

-690 EWERQAHW
+690 EWERPAHW
-698 TYTSAGGQNVLYES
+698 TYTSSGGKEVLFES
-712 DLMIRIFGSYS
+712 DLMIRIFGSFS
-723 RYQKQRNFAL
+723 RYQRQRNFAL

-742 AFDYPF
+742 TLDYPF
-748 FDNRPSDWAYESL
+748 FSNRPFDSYESL

-825 YSINNK
+825 YSVTNK
-831 DTIDVLRGNGVLV
+831 DSIDILRGNGVLV
-844 AGDPKAVDDYAALI
+844 SGDPKAVDDYNALI

-865 CDLSNYGDYQYVCSQ
+865 CDLSNYGDYEYVCSQ
-880 IDVENFALYCAA
+880 MDVENFALYCAA

-911 KDGKWRWIFYD
+911 KDGKWRWIYYD

-929 NDEKE
+929 NDEKD
-934 DSITNG
+934 DSVTNG
-940 YRRDFFTK
+940 YRRDFFSK
-948 YFHPEGHGAGKGFST
+948 YFNPEGHGAGKGFST
-963 VLARSLLKNNDF
+963 VLARSLLKNNEF

-981 YCAMMVNEVYSPE
+981 ACALMVNDVYSPE

-1001 ELSSN
+1001 VLSSA

-1019 LSVKNWKAHIN
+1019 LTVKNWKAHIT

-1057 KLTDQK
+1057 KLTDEK
-1063 MMEIFGRT
+1063 MMQIFGRT

>member
-13 PAAAVVLV
+13 PAVAILLV

-33 RKKKEAQTPVVEL
+33 RKKKAAQTSAVQL
-46 TTDVIISEIMT
+46 TTDVIISEIMI
-57 NNTGTVSD
+57 NNTGIVSD
-65 GAGNHPDYIEL
+65 GAGNHPDYVEL
-76 HNTSGEPQ
+76 HNISAQNQ

-134 EDVIRLTNAM
+134 GDVIRLTNGA

-154 SIYTGYTLSWDADAR
+154 SVYTGYTLSWNGETR
-169 QYVQMLPSPLYPNT
+169 QYENMLPSPLYPNT
-183 PKGVAAYEESRK
+183 PAGVAAYEESRK
-195 LEQEAADAPLAV
+195 LNESEAPLSV
-207 GTTAHHNGIY
+207 GTTAQHNGVY
-217 ISEFMARNGT
+217 ISELMARNGT
-227 TIAGPNGQY
+227 TTAGPNGQY
-236 PDWIELY
+236 PDWIELC
-243 NTTKNP
+243 NTATLP
-249 VDLSGCGLSD
+249 VDLSGCGISD
-259 DISKPYK
+259 DIRKPYK
-266 FVFPQGTVIGARE
+266 FTFPQGTTIGAGE
-279 YLLVWCMAEDIEGYI
+279 YLLLWCMADQVDGYI

-302 SKGDC
+302 SKGDA
-307 LVLVDNNSGILDMC
+307 VILVDQNGGILDMYE
-321 AFNAQQKDWSMRR
+321 FTAQEKDSSMIRGY
-334 EQSGADLD
+334 QANGDLD
-342 TKANAFVASDQPTPG
+342 TQSGFSVTDKPTPG
-357 FPNTPQGYAAFD
+357 YPNTSAGYAAFD

-390 YRYKLDSKNVPDDD
+390 YRYHLDAKGVPDDD
-404 DLGKWVELYNRSDQT
+404 DQGKWVELYNRSDQT
-419 VVLTG
+419 VSLTG

-452 LYMSGSLPLEGKKE
+452 LYMSGSLPLEGKDEKS
-466 DTVTPEMKALTLDF
+466 VTADMKARTLNF
-480 SVSDQGETLYLY
+480 SVSGQGETLYLY
-492 NDQQTLIDR
+492 NDKGTLIDR
-501 VTVPASVA
+501 VTVPMSMA
-509 CVSYAKVGDT
+509 CVSYARVGDT
-519 WGLCETPTPKAANTA
+519 WGLCETPTQGAANTA
-534 PLMGSAY
+534 PLLGSAY
-541 CEAPVVSLP
+541 CDAPTVSLP
-550 SGVYHGAQTV
+550 SGVYHGKQV
-560 SMEVPAGTYV
+560 ISMEIPAGTYV
-570 TYTLDCTTPTEASTR
+570 TYTLDSTTPTESSTR
-585 YRAGEQLTFSENAV
+585 YRAGEQLTFDTNAV
-599 LRARTF
+599 LRARAF
-605 SENGTGYK
+605 SENGTLYK
-613 SPVVS
+613 SQVVS
-618 NTYIIVGDKQTTD
+618 NTYVIVGDTQTTD

-670 AWTTP
+670 EWTTP
-675 ANDRKL
+675 SNDRKL

-690 EWERQAHW
+690 EWERPAHW
-698 TYTSAGGQNVLYES
+698 TYTSSGGKEVLFES
-712 DLMIRIFGSYS
+712 DLMIRIFGSFS
-723 RYQKQRNFAL
+723 RYQRQRNFAL

-742 AFDYPF
+742 TLDYPF
-748 FDNRPSDWAYESL
+748 FSNRPFDSYESL

-825 YSINNK
+825 YSVTNK
-831 DTIDVLRGNGVLV
+831 DSIDILRGNGVLV
-844 AGDPKAVDDYAALI
+844 SGDPKAVDDYNALI

-865 CDLSNYGDYQYVCSQ
+865 CDLSNYGDYEYVCSQ
-880 IDVENFALYCAA
+880 MDVENFALYCAA

-911 KDGKWRWIFYD
+911 KDGKWRWIYYD

-929 NDEKE
+929 NDEKD
-934 DSITNG
+934 DSVTNG
-940 YRRDFFTK
+940 YRRDFFSK
-948 YFHPEGHGAGKGFST
+948 YFNPEGHGAGKGFST
-963 VLARSLLKNNDF
+963 VLARSLLKNNEF

-981 YCAMMVNEVYSPE
+981 ACALMVNDVYSPE

-1001 ELSSN
+1001 VLSST

-1019 LSVKNWKAHIN
+1019 LTVKNWKAHIN

-1057 KLTDQK
+1057 KLTDEK
-1063 MMEIFGRT
+1063 MMQIFGRT

>member
-13 PAAAVVLV
+13 PAAAIVLV
-21 LLLIIGVSWASC
+21 ILLIIGVSWASC
-33 RKKKEAQTPVVEL
+33 RKKKAAQTSAMEL

-57 NNTGTVSD
+57 NNTGIVSD
-65 GAGNHPDYIEL
+65 GAGNHPDYVEL
-76 HNTSGEPQ
+76 HNISAQNQ

-90 LSDREDRLWV
+90 LSDREDRLWT
-100 FPDKTVLP
+100 FPSGTVLP

-120 KVENALIADFKLGA
+120 KVENTLIADFKLGA
-134 EDVIRLTNAM
+134 GDVIRLTNGA

-154 SIYTGYTLSWDADAR
+154 SVYTGYTLSWNGETR
-169 QYVQMLPSPLYPNT
+169 QYENMLPSPLYPNT
-183 PKGVAAYEESRK
+183 PAGVAAYEESRK
-195 LEQEAADAPLAV
+195 LNESEAPLSV
-207 GTTAHHNGIY
+207 GTTAQHNGVY
-217 ISEFMARNGT
+217 ISELMARNGT
-227 TIAGPNGQY
+227 TTAGPNGQY
-236 PDWIELY
+236 PDWIELC
-243 NTTKNP
+243 NTATLP
-249 VDLSGCGLSD
+249 VDLSGCGISD
-259 DISKPYK
+259 DIRKPYK
-266 FVFPQGTVIGARE
+266 FTFPQGTTIGAGE
-279 YLLVWCMAEDIEGYI
+279 YLLLWCMADQVDGYI

-302 SKGDC
+302 SKGDA
-307 LVLVDNNSGILDMC
+307 VILVDQNGGILDMC
-321 AFNAQQKDWSMRR
+321 EFTAQEKDSSMIRGY
-334 EQSGADLD
+334 QANGDLD
-342 TKANAFVASDQPTPG
+342 TQSGFSVTDKPTPG
-357 FPNTPQGYAAFD
+357 YPNTSAGYAAFD

-390 YRYKLDSKNVPDDD
+390 YRYHLDAKGVPDDD
-404 DLGKWVELYNRSDQT
+404 DQGKWVELYNRSDQT
-419 VVLTG
+419 VSLTG

-452 LYMSGSLPLEGKKE
+452 LYMSGSLPLEGKDEKS
-466 DTVTPEMKALTLDF
+466 VTADMKARTLNF
-480 SVSDQGETLYLY
+480 SVSGQGETLYLY
-492 NDQQTLIDR
+492 NDKGTLIDR
-501 VTVPASVA
+501 VTVPMSMA
-509 CVSYAKVGDT
+509 CVSYARVGDT
-519 WGLCETPTPKAANTA
+519 WGLCETPTQGAANTA
-534 PLMGSAY
+534 PLLGSAY
-541 CEAPVVSLP
+541 CDAPTVSLP
-550 SGVYHGAQTV
+550 SGVYHGKQV
-560 SMEVPAGTYV
+560 ISMEIPAGTYV
-570 TYTLDCTTPTEASTR
+570 TYTLDSTTPTESSTR
-585 YRAGEQLTFSENAV
+585 YRAGEQLTFDTNAV
-599 LRARTF
+599 LRARAF
-605 SENGTGYK
+605 SENGTLYK
-613 SPVVS
+613 SQVVS
-618 NTYIIVGDKQTTD
+618 NTYVIVGDKQTTD

-670 AWTTP
+670 EWTTP
-675 ANDRKL
+675 SNDRKL

-690 EWERQAHW
+690 EWERPAHW
-698 TYTSAGGQNVLYES
+698 TYTSSGGKEVLFES
-712 DLMIRIFGSYS
+712 DLMIRIFGSFS
-723 RYQKQRNFAL
+723 RYQRQRNFAL

-742 AFDYPF
+742 TLDYPF
-748 FDNRPSDWAYESL
+748 FSNRPFDSYESL

-825 YSINNK
+825 YSVTNK
-831 DTIDVLRGNGVLV
+831 DSIDILRGNGVLV
-844 AGDPKAVDDYAALI
+844 SGDPKSVDDYNALI

-865 CDLSNYGDYQYVCSQ
+865 CDLSNYGDYEYVCSQ
-880 IDVENFALYCAA
+880 MDVENFALYCAA

-911 KDGKWRWIFYD
+911 KDGKWRWIYYD

-929 NDEKE
+929 NDEKD
-934 DSITNG
+934 DSVTNG
-940 YRRDFFTK
+940 YRRDFFSK
-948 YFHPEGHGAGKGFST
+948 YFNPEGHGAGKGFST
-963 VLARSLLKNNDF
+963 VLARSLLKNNEF

-981 YCAMMVNEVYSPE
+981 ACALMVNDVYSPE

-1001 ELSSN
+1001 VLSST

-1019 LSVKNWKAHIN
+1019 LTVKNWKAHIN

-1057 KLTDQK
+1057 KLTDEK
-1063 MMEIFGRT
+1063 MMQIFGRT

>member
-1 MKRRRAQQAMVK
+1 MVK

-33 RKKKEAQTPVVEL
+33 RKKKAAEAPAVQL

-57 NNTGTVSD
+57 NNTGIVSD
-65 GAGNHPDYIEL
+65 GAGNHPDYVEL
-76 HNTSGEPQ
+76 HNTSTQEQ

-134 EDVIRLTNAM
+134 GDVIRLTNAA

-154 SIYTGYTLSWDADAR
+154 SIYTGYTLSWDDNAR
-169 QYVQMLPSPLYPNT
+169 QYVEMLPSPLYPNT
-183 PKGVAAYEESRK
+183 PAGSAAYEESRK
-195 LEQEAADAPLAV
+195 LGENDAPLSV
-207 GTTAHHNGIY
+207 GATAQHNGVY
-217 ISEFMARNGT
+217 ISELMARNGT
-227 TIAGPNGQY
+227 TTAGPNGQY
-236 PDWIELY
+236 PDWIELL
-243 NTTKNP
+243 NTTNAP
-249 VDLSGCGLSD
+249 VDLSGCGISD
-259 DISKPYK
+259 DIRKPYK
-266 FVFPQGTVIGARE
+266 FTFPQGSSIDPGQ
-279 YLLVWCMAEDIEGYI
+279 YLVLWCMVEQMDGYI

-302 SKGDC
+302 SKGDA
-307 LVLVDNNSGILDMC
+307 VILVDKNGGILDMWE
-321 AFNAQQKDWSMRR
+321 FGAQEKDYSLIR
-334 EQSGADLD
+334 GYTGDGNLD
-342 TKANAFVASDQPTPG
+342 VHSDFVVTDKPTPG
-357 FPNTPQGYAAFD
+357 YPNTAAGYAAFD

-390 YRYKLDSKNVPDDD
+390 YRYKLDAKNTPDDD
-404 DLGKWVELYNRSDQT
+404 DQGKWVELYNRSDQT
-419 VVLTG
+419 VSLTG

-452 LYMSGSLPLEGKKE
+452 LYMSGSLPLEGKDEKS
-466 DTVTPEMKALTLDF
+466 VTAEMKARTLNF
-480 SVSDQGETLYLY
+480 AVSGLGETLYLY
-492 NDQQTLIDR
+492 NNAGTLIDR
-501 VTVPASVA
+501 VTVPMSVA

-519 WGLCETPTPKAANTA
+519 WGLCDTPTQGAANTA

-541 CEAPVVSLP
+541 CAVPAVSQP
-550 SGVYHGAQTV
+550 SGVYHGTQVV

-570 TYTLDCTTPTEASTR
+570 TYTLDSTTPTESSTR

-599 LRARTF
+599 LRARAF
-605 SENGTGYK
+605 SENGTLYK

-618 NTYIIVGDKQTTD
+618 NTYIIVGDTQTTD

-658 VGSHYQGKTAAT
+658 VGSHFQGKTAAT
-670 AWTTP
+670 EWTTP
-675 ANDRKL
+675 SNDRKL

-690 EWERQAHW
+690 EWERPAHW
-698 TYTSAGGQNVLYES
+698 TYTSAGGKEVLYES
-712 DLMIRIFGSYS
+712 DLMIRIFGAFS

-742 AFDYPF
+742 TLDYPF
-748 FDNRPSDWAYESL
+748 FSNRPFTSYESL

-774 IRDCLMTGLLEDG
+774 LRDIMMTGLIEDAG
-787 GVDLCVQAYVQ
+787 LDTAVQAYVQ

-812 LREKVSR
+812 LREKISR
-819 AYIAQH
+819 SFIAQH
-825 YSINNK
+825 YSITNK
-831 DTIDVLRGNGVLV
+831 DSIDVMKWNGVYA
-844 AGDPKAVDDYAALI
+844 AGDPDCVKDYQALI

-865 CDLSNYGDYQYVCSQ
+865 CDLSNYGDYEYVCSQ
-880 IDVENFALYCAA
+880 IDVENFAMYCAV
-892 EIIVGNNDSG
+892 EIVTGNNDSG

-911 KDGKWRWIFYD
+911 KDGKWRWILYD
-922 FCDAMAR
+922 FDDAMAR

-934 DSITNG
+934 EAYTNG

-948 YFHPEGHGAGKGFST
+948 YFHPDGHGAGKGFST

-981 YCAMMVNEVYSPE
+981 YCAVMVNEVYSPE

-1001 ELSSN
+1001 VLSGN

-1013 DFPRWD
+1013 DFPRWS
-1019 LSVKNWKAHIN
+1019 LTVKNWKAHLN
-1030 NVRGYANHYQEYYFK
+1030 NVKGYANHYQEYYFK
-1045 YLKAYIKKNTNY
+1045 YLKNYIKKNTNY
-1057 KLTDQK
+1057 NLTDQK

>member
-1 MKRRRAQQAMVK
+1 MKRRRRQQAAIR
-13 PAAAVVLV
+13 PAVAIVLV

-33 RKKKEAQTPVVEL
+33 RKKRATETVSVHL
-46 TTDVIISEIMT
+46 TTDIVISEIMV
-57 NNTGTVSD
+57 NNTGIVSD
-65 GAGNHPDYIEL
+65 GAGNHPDYVEL
-76 HNTSGEPQ
+76 HNTASVER

-134 EDVIRLTNAM
+134 GDVIRLTNAG

-154 SIYTGYTLSWDADAR
+154 SIYTGYTLSWDDVG
-169 QYVQMLPSPLYPNT
+169 QKYTEMLPSPLFPNT
-183 PKGVAAYEESRK
+183 PAGIAAYEESRK
-195 LEQEAADAPLAV
+195 LGESDAPLSV
-207 GTTAHHNGIY
+207 GATAQHNGVY
-217 ISEFMARNGT
+217 ISELMARNGT
-227 TIAGPNGQY
+227 TTAGPNGQF
-236 PDWIELY
+236 PDWVELF
-243 NTTKNP
+243 NTTNSP

-259 DISKPYK
+259 DMRKPYR
-266 FVFPQGTVIGARE
+266 FTFPQGTTIGAGE
-279 YLLVWCMAEDIEGYI
+279 YMLLWCMAEQVEGYI

-302 SKGDC
+302 SKGDS
-307 LVLVDNNSGILDMC
+307 LILVDQNGGILDMC
-321 AFNAQQKDWSMRR
+321 EFTAQEKDWSMIRGYTG
-334 EQSGADLD
+334 SGDLD
-342 TKANAFVASDQPTPG
+342 TQSGFVASDKPTPG
-357 FPNTPQGYAAFD
+357 YPNTNAGYAAFD

-390 YRYKLDSKNVPDDD
+390 YRYKLDSKGVPDDD
-404 DLGKWVELYNRSDQT
+404 DQGKWVELYNRSDQT
-419 VVLTG
+419 VSLTG

-452 LYMSGSLPLEGKKE
+452 LYMSGSLPLEGKDEKS
-466 DTVTPEMKALTLDF
+466 VTAEMRARTLNF
-480 SVSDQGETLYLY
+480 SVPGQGETLYLY
-492 NDQQTLIDR
+492 DNNGTLIDR
-501 VTVPASVA
+501 VTVPKSVA
-509 CVSYAKVGDT
+509 CLSYAKVGDT
-519 WGLCETPTPKAANTA
+519 WGLCETPTQGAANTA
-534 PLMGSAY
+534 PLLGAAY
-541 CEAPVVSLP
+541 CDAPAVSLD

-570 TYTLDCTTPTEASTR
+570 TYTLDCTTPTESSTR
-585 YRAGEQLTFSENAV
+585 YRAGEQLTFDKNAV
-599 LRARTF
+599 LRARAF
-605 SENGTGYK
+605 SENGTLYK

-618 NTYIIVGDKQTTD
+618 NTYVIVGDKQTTD

-645 PDNLFNVDYGIYV
+645 PENLFNVDYGIYV

-670 AWTTP
+670 EWTTP
-675 ANDRKL
+675 SNDRKL

-698 TYTSAGGQNVLYES
+698 TYTSVGGKEVLFES
-712 DLMIRIFGSYS
+712 DLMIRIFGSFS

-733 IARKGYGGS
+733 VARKGYGGS
-742 AFDYPF
+742 TLDYPF
-748 FDNRPSDWAYESL
+748 FDNRPSDWGYESL

-774 IRDCLMTGLLEDG
+774 IRDCLVTGLLEDG
-787 GVDLCVQAYVQ
+787 GADICIQAYVQ

-819 AYIAQH
+819 AFIAQH
-825 YSINNK
+825 YSVTNK

-844 AGDPKAVDDYAALI
+844 AGDPKCVDDYKALI

-865 CDLSNYGDYQYVCSQ
+865 CDLSNYGDYEYVCSQ

-934 DSITNG
+934 DSVTNG

-1001 ELSSN
+1001 ELSGN

>member
-1 MKRRRAQQAMVK
+1 MKRRRAQLAMVK

-33 RKKKEAQTPVVEL
+33 RKKKAAEAPAVQL

-57 NNTGTVSD
+57 NNTGIVSD
-65 GAGNHPDYIEL
+65 GAGNHPDYVEL
-76 HNTSGEPQ
+76 HNTSTQEQ

-134 EDVIRLTNAM
+134 GDVIRLTNAA

-154 SIYTGYTLSWDADAR
+154 SIYTGYTLSWDAAAGK
-169 QYVQMLPSPLYPNT
+169 YVEMMPSPLYPNT
-183 PKGVAAYEESRK
+183 PAGVAAYEESRK
-195 LEQEAADAPLAV
+195 LGENDAPLSV
-207 GTTAHHNGIY
+207 GATAQHNGVY
-217 ISEFMARNGT
+217 ISELMARNGT
-227 TIAGPNGQY
+227 TTAGPNGQY
-236 PDWIELY
+236 PDWIELH
-243 NTTKNP
+243 NTTNAP
-249 VDLSGCGLSD
+249 VDLSGCGISD
-259 DISKPYK
+259 DIRKPYR
-266 FVFPQGTVIGARE
+266 FTFPRGTVIDPGQ
-279 YLLVWCMAEDIEGYI
+279 YLVLWCMVEQMDGYI

-302 SKGDC
+302 SKGDA
-307 LVLVDNNSGILDMC
+307 VILVDKNGGILDMWE
-321 AFNAQQKDWSMRR
+321 FGAQEKDYSLIR
-334 EQSGADLD
+334 GYTGDGNLD
-342 TKANAFVASDQPTPG
+342 VHSDFVVTDKPTPG
-357 FPNTPQGYAAFD
+357 YPNTAAGYAAFD

-390 YRYKLDSKNVPDDD
+390 YRYKLDAKGVPDDD
-404 DLGKWVELYNRSDQT
+404 DQGKWVELYNRSDQT
-419 VVLTG
+419 VSLTG

-452 LYMSGSLPLEGKKE
+452 LYMSGSLPLEGKDEKS
-466 DTVTPEMKALTLDF
+466 VTAEMKARTLNF
-480 SVSDQGETLYLY
+480 SVSGQGETLYLY
-492 NDQQTLIDR
+492 NDAGTLIDR
-501 VTVPASVA
+501 VTVPMSVA
-509 CVSYAKVGDT
+509 CVSYAKVGDS
-519 WGLCETPTPKAANTA
+519 WGLCDTPTQGAANTA

-541 CEAPVVSLP
+541 CEAPVVSVP
-550 SGVYHGAQTV
+550 SGVYHGTQVV

-570 TYTLDCTTPTEASTR
+570 TYTLDCTTPTESSTR
-585 YRAGEQLTFSENAV
+585 YRAGEQLTFSQNAV
-599 LRARTF
+599 LRARAF
-605 SENGTGYK
+605 SENGTLYK

-618 NTYIIVGDKQTTD
+618 NTYVIVGDTQTTD

-645 PDNLFNVDYGIYV
+645 PDNLFNVDFGIYV
-658 VGSHYQGKTAAT
+658 VGSHFQGKTAAT
-670 AWTTP
+670 EWTTP

-690 EWERQAHW
+690 EWERPAHW
-698 TYTSAGGQNVLYES
+698 TYTSAGGKEVIFES
-712 DLMIRIFGSYS
+712 DLMIRIFGAFS

-742 AFDYPF
+742 TLDYPF
-748 FDNRPSDWAYESL
+748 FSNRPFTSYESL

-774 IRDCLMTGLLEDG
+774 LRDIMMTGLIEDAG
-787 GVDLCVQAYVQ
+787 LDTAVQAYVQ

-812 LREKVSR
+812 LREKISR
-819 AYIAQH
+819 SFIAQH
-825 YSINNK
+825 YSITNK
-831 DTIDVLRGNGVLV
+831 DSIDVMKWNGVYA
-844 AGDPKAVDDYAALI
+844 AGNPDCVNDYKALI

-865 CDLSNYGDYQYVCSQ
+865 CDLSNYGDYEYVCSQ
-880 IDVENFALYCAA
+880 IDVENFAMYCAV
-892 EIIVGNNDSG
+892 EIVTGNNDSG

-911 KDGKWRWIFYD
+911 KDGKWRWILYD
-922 FCDAMAR
+922 FDDAMAR

-934 DSITNG
+934 EAYTNG
-940 YRRDFFTK
+940 YRRDFFSK
-948 YFHPEGHGAGKGFST
+948 YFNPEGHGAGKGFST

-981 YCAMMVNEVYSPE
+981 YCAKMVNEVYSPE

-1001 ELSSN
+1001 VLSGN

-1013 DFPRWD
+1013 DFPRWN
-1019 LSVKNWKAHIN
+1019 LTVKNWKAHIN

-1045 YLKAYIKKNTNY
+1045 YLKNYINKNTNY

>member
-13 PAAAVVLV
+13 PAVAILLV

-33 RKKKEAQTPVVEL
+33 RKKKAAQTSAVQL
-46 TTDVIISEIMT
+46 TTDVIISEIMI
-57 NNTGTVSD
+57 NNTGIVSD
-65 GAGNHPDYIEL
+65 GAGNHPDYVEL
-76 HNTSGEPQ
+76 HNISAQNQ

-134 EDVIRLTNAM
+134 GDVIRLTNGA

-154 SIYTGYTLSWDADAR
+154 SVYTGYTLSWNGETR
-169 QYVQMLPSPLYPNT
+169 QYENMLPSPLYPNT
-183 PKGVAAYEESRK
+183 PAGVAAYEESRK
-195 LEQEAADAPLAV
+195 LNESEAPLSV
-207 GTTAHHNGIY
+207 GTTAQHNGVY
-217 ISEFMARNGT
+217 ISELMARNGT
-227 TIAGPNGQY
+227 TTAGPNGQY
-236 PDWIELY
+236 PDWIELC
-243 NTTKNP
+243 NTATLP
-249 VDLSGCGLSD
+249 VDLSGCGISD
-259 DISKPYK
+259 DIRKPYK
-266 FVFPQGTVIGARE
+266 FTFPQGTTIGAGE
-279 YLLVWCMAEDIEGYI
+279 YLLLWCMADQMDGYI

-302 SKGDC
+302 SKGDA
-307 LVLVDNNSGILDMC
+307 VILVDQNGGILDMC
-321 AFNAQQKDWSMRR
+321 EFTAQEKDSSMIRGY
-334 EQSGADLD
+334 QANGDLD
-342 TKANAFVASDQPTPG
+342 TQSGFSVTDKPTPG
-357 FPNTPQGYAAFD
+357 YPNTSAGYAAFD

-390 YRYKLDSKNVPDDD
+390 YRYHLDAKGVPDDD
-404 DLGKWVELYNRSDQT
+404 DQGKWVELYNRSDQT
-419 VVLTG
+419 VSLTG

-452 LYMSGSLPLEGKKE
+452 LYMSGSLPLEGKDEKS
-466 DTVTPEMKALTLDF
+466 VTADMKARTLNF
-480 SVSDQGETLYLY
+480 SVSGQGETLYLY
-492 NDQQTLIDR
+492 NDKGTLIDR
-501 VTVPASVA
+501 VTVPMSMA
-509 CVSYAKVGDT
+509 CVSYARVGDT
-519 WGLCETPTPKAANTA
+519 WGLCETPTQGAANTA
-534 PLMGSAY
+534 PLLGSAY
-541 CEAPVVSLP
+541 CDAPTVSLP
-550 SGVYHGAQTV
+550 SGVYHGKQV
-560 SMEVPAGTYV
+560 ISMEIPAGTYV
-570 TYTLDCTTPTEASTR
+570 TYTLDSTTPTESSTR
-585 YRAGEQLTFSENAV
+585 YRAGEQLTFDTNAV
-599 LRARTF
+599 LRARAF
-605 SENGTGYK
+605 SENGTLYK
-613 SPVVS
+613 SQVVS
-618 NTYIIVGDKQTTD
+618 NTYVIVGDKQTTD

-670 AWTTP
+670 EWTTP
-675 ANDRKL
+675 SNDRKL

-690 EWERQAHW
+690 EWERPAHW
-698 TYTSAGGQNVLYES
+698 TYTSSGGKEVLFES
-712 DLMIRIFGSYS
+712 DLMIRIFGSFS
-723 RYQKQRNFAL
+723 RYQRQRNFAL

-742 AFDYPF
+742 TLDYPF
-748 FDNRPSDWAYESL
+748 FSNRPFESYDSL

-825 YSINNK
+825 YSVTNK
-831 DTIDVLRGNGVLV
+831 DSIDILRGNGVLV
-844 AGDPKAVDDYAALI
+844 SGDPKAVDDYNALI

-865 CDLSNYGDYQYVCSQ
+865 CDLSNYGDYEYVCSQ
-880 IDVENFALYCAA
+880 MDVENFALYCAA

-911 KDGKWRWIFYD
+911 KDGKWRWIYYD

-929 NDEKE
+929 NDEKD
-934 DSITNG
+934 DSVTNG
-940 YRRDFFTK
+940 YRRDFFSK
-948 YFHPEGHGAGKGFST
+948 YFNPEGHGAGKGFST
-963 VLARSLLKNNDF
+963 VLARSLLKNNEF

-981 YCAMMVNEVYSPE
+981 ACALMVNDVYSPE
-994 KINAKVD
+994 KIDAKVD
-1001 ELSSN
+1001 VLSST

-1019 LSVKNWKAHIN
+1019 LTVKNWKAHIN

-1057 KLTDQK
+1057 KLTDEK
-1063 MMEIFGRT
+1063 MMQIFGRT

>member
-13 PAAAVVLV
+13 PAVAILLV

-33 RKKKEAQTPVVEL
+33 RKKKAAQTSAVQL
-46 TTDVIISEIMT
+46 TTDVIISEIMI
-57 NNTGTVSD
+57 NNTGIVSD
-65 GAGNHPDYIEL
+65 GAGNHPDYVEL
-76 HNTSGEPQ
+76 HNISAQNQ

-134 EDVIRLTNAM
+134 GDVIRLTNGA

-154 SIYTGYTLSWDADAR
+154 SVYTGYTLSWNGETR
-169 QYVQMLPSPLYPNT
+169 QYENMLPSPLYPNT
-183 PKGVAAYEESRK
+183 PAGVAAYEESRK
-195 LEQEAADAPLAV
+195 LNESEAPLSV
-207 GTTAHHNGIY
+207 GTTAQHNGVY
-217 ISEFMARNGT
+217 ISELMARNGT
-227 TIAGPNGQY
+227 TTAGPNGQY
-236 PDWIELY
+236 PDWIELC
-243 NTTKNP
+243 NTATLP
-249 VDLSGCGLSD
+249 VDLSGCGISD
-259 DISKPYK
+259 DIRKPYK
-266 FVFPQGTVIGARE
+266 FTFPQGTTIGAGE
-279 YLLVWCMAEDIEGYI
+279 YLLLWCMADQVDGYI

-302 SKGDC
+302 SKGDA
-307 LVLVDNNSGILDMC
+307 VILVDQNGGILDMYE
-321 AFNAQQKDWSMRR
+321 FTAQEKDSSMIRGY
-334 EQSGADLD
+334 QANGDLD
-342 TKANAFVASDQPTPG
+342 TQSGFSVTDKPTPG
-357 FPNTPQGYAAFD
+357 YPNTSAGYAAFD

-390 YRYKLDSKNVPDDD
+390 YRYHLDAKGVPDDD
-404 DLGKWVELYNRSDQT
+404 DQGKWVELYNRSDQT
-419 VVLTG
+419 VSLTG

-452 LYMSGSLPLEGKKE
+452 LYMSGSLPLEGKDEKS
-466 DTVTPEMKALTLDF
+466 VTADMKARTLNF
-480 SVSDQGETLYLY
+480 SVSGQGETLYLY
-492 NDQQTLIDR
+492 NDKGTLIDR
-501 VTVPASVA
+501 VTVPMSMA
-509 CVSYAKVGDT
+509 CVSYARVGDT
-519 WGLCETPTPKAANTA
+519 WGLCETPTQGAANTA
-534 PLMGSAY
+534 PLLGSAY
-541 CEAPVVSLP
+541 CDAPTVSLP
-550 SGVYHGAQTV
+550 SGVYHGKQV
-560 SMEVPAGTYV
+560 ISMEIPAGTYV
-570 TYTLDCTTPTEASTR
+570 TYTLDSTTPTESSTR
-585 YRAGEQLTFSENAV
+585 YRAGEQLTFDTNAV
-599 LRARTF
+599 LRARAF
-605 SENGTGYK
+605 SENGTLYK
-613 SPVVS
+613 SQVVS
-618 NTYIIVGDKQTTD
+618 NTYVIVGDKQTTD

-670 AWTTP
+670 EWTTP
-675 ANDRKL
+675 SNDRKL

-690 EWERQAHW
+690 EWERPAHW
-698 TYTSAGGQNVLYES
+698 TYTSSGGKEVLFES
-712 DLMIRIFGSYS
+712 DLMIRIFGSFS
-723 RYQKQRNFAL
+723 RYQRQRNFAL

-742 AFDYPF
+742 TLDYPF
-748 FDNRPSDWAYESL
+748 FSNRPFESYESL

-825 YSINNK
+825 YSVTNK
-831 DTIDVLRGNGVLV
+831 DSIDILRGNGVLV
-844 AGDPKAVDDYAALI
+844 SGDPKAVDDYNALI

-865 CDLSNYGDYQYVCSQ
+865 CDLSNYGDYEYVCSQ
-880 IDVENFALYCAA
+880 MDVENFALYCAA

-911 KDGKWRWIFYD
+911 KDGKWRWIYYD

-929 NDEKE
+929 NDEKD
-934 DSITNG
+934 DSVTNG
-940 YRRDFFTK
+940 YRRDFFSK
-948 YFHPEGHGAGKGFST
+948 YFNPEGHGAGKGFST
-963 VLARSLLKNNDF
+963 VLARSLLKNNEF

-981 YCAMMVNEVYSPE
+981 ACALMVNDVYSPE
-994 KINAKVD
+994 KIDAKVD
-1001 ELSSN
+1001 VLSST

-1019 LSVKNWKAHIN
+1019 LTVKNWKAHIN

-1057 KLTDQK
+1057 KLTDEK
-1063 MMEIFGRT
+1063 MMQIFGRT

>member
-13 PAAAVVLV
+13 PAVAILLV

-33 RKKKEAQTPVVEL
+33 RKKKAAQTSAVQL
-46 TTDVIISEIMT
+46 TTDVIISEIMI
-57 NNTGTVSD
+57 NNTGIVSD
-65 GAGNHPDYIEL
+65 GAGNHPDYVEL
-76 HNTSGEPQ
+76 HNISAQNQ

-134 EDVIRLTNAM
+134 GDVIRLTNGA

-154 SIYTGYTLSWDADAR
+154 SVYTGYTLSWNGETR
-169 QYVQMLPSPLYPNT
+169 QYENMLPSPLYPNT
-183 PKGVAAYEESRK
+183 PAGVAAYEESRK
-195 LEQEAADAPLAV
+195 LNESEAPLSV
-207 GTTAHHNGIY
+207 GTTAQHNGVY
-217 ISEFMARNGT
+217 ISELMARNGT
-227 TIAGPNGQY
+227 TTAGPNGQY
-236 PDWIELY
+236 PDWIELC
-243 NTTKNP
+243 NTATLP
-249 VDLSGCGLSD
+249 VDLSGCGISD
-259 DISKPYK
+259 DIRKPYK
-266 FVFPQGTVIGARE
+266 FTFPQGTTIGAGE
-279 YLLVWCMAEDIEGYI
+279 YLLLWCMADQMDGYI

-302 SKGDC
+302 SKGDA
-307 LVLVDNNSGILDMC
+307 VILVDQNGGILDMC
-321 AFNAQQKDWSMRR
+321 EFTAQEKDSSMIRGY
-334 EQSGADLD
+334 QANGDLD
-342 TKANAFVASDQPTPG
+342 TQSGFDLTDKPTPG
-357 FPNTPQGYAAFD
+357 YPNTSAGYAAFD

-390 YRYKLDSKNVPDDD
+390 YRYHLDAKGVPDDD
-404 DLGKWVELYNRSDQT
+404 DQGKWVELYNRSDQT
-419 VVLTG
+419 VSLTG

-452 LYMSGSLPLEGKKE
+452 LYMSGSLPLEGKDEKS
-466 DTVTPEMKALTLDF
+466 VTADMKARTLNF
-480 SVSDQGETLYLY
+480 SVSGQGETLYLY
-492 NDQQTLIDR
+492 NDKGTLIDR
-501 VTVPASVA
+501 VTVPMSMA
-509 CVSYAKVGDT
+509 CVSYARVGDT
-519 WGLCETPTPKAANTA
+519 WGLCETPTQGAANTA
-534 PLMGSAY
+534 PLLGSAY
-541 CEAPVVSLP
+541 CDAPTVSLP
-550 SGVYHGAQTV
+550 SGVYHGKQV
-560 SMEVPAGTYV
+560 ISMEIPAGTYV
-570 TYTLDCTTPTEASTR
+570 TYTMDSTTPTESSTR
-585 YRAGEQLTFSENAV
+585 YRAGEQLTFDTNAV
-599 LRARTF
+599 LRARAF
-605 SENGTGYK
+605 SENGTLYK
-613 SPVVS
+613 SQVVS
-618 NTYIIVGDKQTTD
+618 NTYVIVGDKQTTD

-670 AWTTP
+670 EWTTP
-675 ANDRKL
+675 SNDRKL

-690 EWERQAHW
+690 EWERPAHW
-698 TYTSAGGQNVLYES
+698 TYTSSGGKEVLFES
-712 DLMIRIFGSYS
+712 DLMIRIFGSFS
-723 RYQKQRNFAL
+723 RYQRQRNFAL

-742 AFDYPF
+742 TLDYPF
-748 FDNRPSDWAYESL
+748 FSNRPFDSYESL

-798 TALYLNGQYWGVYN
+798 TALYLNGQYWGIYN

-819 AYIAQH
+819 AFVAQH
-825 YSINNK
+825 YSVTNK
-831 DTIDVLRGNGVLV
+831 DTIDILRGNGVYV
-844 AGDPKAVDDYAALI
+844 SGDPKAVDDYNALI

-865 CDLSNYGDYQYVCSQ
+865 CDLSNYGDYEYVCSQ
-880 IDVENFALYCAA
+880 MDVENFALYCAA

-929 NDEKE
+929 NDEKD
-934 DSITNG
+934 DSVTNG
-940 YRRDFFTK
+940 YRRDFFSK
-948 YFHPEGHGAGKGFST
+948 YFNPEGHGAGKGFST

-981 YCAMMVNEVYSPE
+981 ACATMVNEVYSPE

-1001 ELSSN
+1001 KLSGA

-1013 DFPRWD
+1013 DFPRWS
-1019 LSVKNWKAHIN
+1019 LTVKNWKAHIN

-1045 YLKAYIKKNTNY
+1045 YLKNYIKKNTNY

>member
-13 PAAAVVLV
+13 PAVAILLV

-33 RKKKEAQTPVVEL
+33 RKKKAAQTSAVQL
-46 TTDVIISEIMT
+46 TTDVIISEVMIS
-57 NNTGTVSD
+57 NTGIVSD
-65 GAGNHPDYIEL
+65 GAGNHPDYVEL
-76 HNTSGEPQ
+76 HNISAQNQ

-134 EDVIRLTNAM
+134 GDVIRLTNGA

-154 SIYTGYTLSWDADAR
+154 SVYTGYTLSWNGETR
-169 QYVQMLPSPLYPNT
+169 QYENMLPSPLYPNT
-183 PKGVAAYEESRK
+183 PAGVAAYEESRK
-195 LEQEAADAPLAV
+195 LNESEAPLSV
-207 GTTAHHNGIY
+207 GTTAQHNGVY
-217 ISEFMARNGT
+217 ISELMARNGT
-227 TIAGPNGQY
+227 TTAGPNGQY
-236 PDWIELY
+236 PDWIELC
-243 NTTKNP
+243 NTATLP
-249 VDLSGCGLSD
+249 VDLSGCGISD
-259 DISKPYK
+259 DIRKPYK
-266 FVFPQGTVIGARE
+266 FTFPQGTTIGAGE
-279 YLLVWCMAEDIEGYI
+279 YLLLWCMADQMDGYI

-302 SKGDC
+302 SKGDA
-307 LVLVDNNSGILDMC
+307 VILVDQNGGILDMC
-321 AFNAQQKDWSMRR
+321 EFTAQEKDSSMIRGY
-334 EQSGADLD
+334 QANGDLD
-342 TKANAFVASDQPTPG
+342 TQSGFSVTDKPTPG
-357 FPNTPQGYAAFD
+357 YPNTSAGYAAFD

-390 YRYKLDSKNVPDDD
+390 YRYHLDAKGVPDDD
-404 DLGKWVELYNRSDQT
+404 DQGKWVELYNRSDQT
-419 VVLTG
+419 VSLTG

-452 LYMSGSLPLEGKKE
+452 LYMSGSLPLEGKDEKS
-466 DTVTPEMKALTLDF
+466 VTADMKARTLNF
-480 SVSDQGETLYLY
+480 SVSGQGETLYLY
-492 NDQQTLIDR
+492 NDKGTLIDR
-501 VTVPASVA
+501 VTVPMSMA
-509 CVSYAKVGDT
+509 CVSYARVGDT
-519 WGLCETPTPKAANTA
+519 WGLCETPTQGAANTA
-534 PLMGSAY
+534 PLLGSAY
-541 CEAPVVSLP
+541 CDAPTVSLP
-550 SGVYHGAQTV
+550 SGVYHGKQV
-560 SMEVPAGTYV
+560 ISMEIPAGTYV
-570 TYTLDCTTPTEASTR
+570 TYTLDSTTPTESSTR
-585 YRAGEQLTFSENAV
+585 YRAGEQLTFDTNAV
-599 LRARTF
+599 LRARAF
-605 SENGTGYK
+605 SENGTLYK
-613 SPVVS
+613 SQVVS
-618 NTYIIVGDKQTTD
+618 NTYVIVGDKQTTD

-670 AWTTP
+670 ELTTP
-675 ANDRKL
+675 SNDRKL

-690 EWERQAHW
+690 EWERPAHW
-698 TYTSAGGQNVLYES
+698 TYTSSGGKEVLFES
-712 DLMIRIFGSYS
+712 DLMIRIFGSFS
-723 RYQKQRNFAL
+723 RYQRQRNFAL

-742 AFDYPF
+742 TLDYPF
-748 FDNRPSDWAYESL
+748 FSNRPFDSYESL

-825 YSINNK
+825 YSVTNK
-831 DTIDVLRGNGVLV
+831 DSIDILRGNGVLV
-844 AGDPKAVDDYAALI
+844 SGDPKAVDDYNALI

-865 CDLSNYGDYQYVCSQ
+865 CDLSNYGDYEYVCSQ
-880 IDVENFALYCAA
+880 MDVENFALYCAA

-911 KDGKWRWIFYD
+911 KDGKWRWIYYD

-929 NDEKE
+929 NDEKD
-934 DSITNG
+934 DSVTNG
-940 YRRDFFTK
+940 YRRDFFSK
-948 YFHPEGHGAGKGFST
+948 YFNPEGHGAGKGFST
-963 VLARSLLKNNDF
+963 VLARSLLKNNEF

-981 YCAMMVNEVYSPE
+981 ACALMVNDVYSPE

-1001 ELSSN
+1001 VLSST

-1019 LSVKNWKAHIN
+1019 LTVKNWKAHIN

-1057 KLTDQK
+1057 KLTDEK
-1063 MMEIFGRT
+1063 MMQIFGRT

>member
-1 MKRRRAQQAMVK
+1 MVK
-13 PAAAVVLV
+13 PAVAILLVV
-21 LLLIIGVSWASC
+21 LLIIGLSWASC
-33 RKKKEAQTPVVEL
+33 RKKKAAQAAAVEL
-46 TTDVIISEIMT
+46 TTDVIISEIMI
-57 NNTGTVSD
+57 NNTGMVAD
-65 GAGNHPDYIEL
+65 GAGNHPDYVEL
-76 HNTSGEPQ
+76 HNVSTVNQ

-120 KVENALIADFKLGA
+120 KVENALVADFKLSGG
-134 EDVIRLTNAM
+134 DVIRLTNAA

-154 SIYTGYTLSWDADAR
+154 SIYTGYTLSWNDSTR
-169 QYVQMLPSPLYPNT
+169 QYEEMLPSPLYPNT
-183 PKGVAAYEESRK
+183 PAGCAAYEESRK
-195 LEQEAADAPLAV
+195 LSENDAPLSV
-207 GTTAHHNGIY
+207 GVTAQHNGVY
-217 ISEFMARNGT
+217 ISELMARNGT
-227 TIAGPNGQY
+227 TTAGPNGQY
-236 PDWIELY
+236 PDWIELH
-243 NTTKNP
+243 NTAKVP
-249 VDLSGCGLSD
+249 VDLTGCGISD
-259 DISKPYK
+259 DIRKPYK
-266 FVFPQGTVIGARE
+266 FTFPQGTVIQPGQ
-279 YLLVWCMAEDIEGYI
+279 YLLLWCMPEQLPGYI

-302 SKGDC
+302 SKGDS
-307 LVLVDNNSGILDMC
+307 LILVDQNGGILDMC
-321 AFNAQQKDWSMRR
+321 EFAAQQKDCSMIRGYNS
-334 EQSGADLD
+334 SGDLD
-342 TKANAFVASDQPTPG
+342 TQSGFVSSEKPTPG
-357 FPNTPQGYAAFD
+357 YPNTNAGYTAFD

-384 EILSDG
+384 EVLSDG
-390 YRYKLDSKNVPDDD
+390 YRYQLNSKGVPDDD
-404 DLGKWVELYNRSDQT
+404 DQGKWVELCNHSDQA
-419 VVLTG
+419 VSLGG

-452 LYMSGSLPLEGKKE
+452 LYMSGSLPLEGKDEK
-466 DTVTPEMKALTLDF
+466 TVTADMRARTLNF
-480 SVSDQGETLYLY
+480 SVSGQGETLYLY
-492 NDQQTLIDR
+492 NNAGTLIDR
-501 VTVPASVA
+501 VTVPMSVA
-509 CVSYAKVGDT
+509 CLSYAKVGDT
-519 WGLCETPTPKAANTA
+519 WGLCEKPTPGAANTA
-534 PLMGSAY
+534 PLLGSAY
-541 CEAPVVSLP
+541 CEKPVLSLDT
-550 SGVYHGAQTV
+550 GVYHGVQTV
-560 SMEVPAGTYV
+560 SMEIPSGTYV
-570 TYTLDCTTPTEASTR
+570 TYTLDCTTPTESSTR
-585 YRAGEQLTFSENAV
+585 YRAGEQLTLDTNAV
-599 LRARTF
+599 IRARAF
-605 SENGTGYK
+605 SENGTLYK

-618 NTYIIVGDKQTTD
+618 NTYVIVGDKQTTD

-670 AWTTP
+670 EWTTP
-675 ANDRKL
+675 SNDRKL

-690 EWERQAHW
+690 EWERPAHW
-698 TYTSAGGQNVLYES
+698 TYTRPGGKEVLFES
-712 DLMIRIFGSYS
+712 DLMIRIFGSFS

-742 AFDYPF
+742 TLDYPF
-748 FDNRPSDWAYESL
+748 FANRPFENYESL

-774 IRDCLMTGLLEDG
+774 IRDCLVTGLLEDG
-787 GVDLCVQAYVQ
+787 GVDLCIQAYVQ

-819 AYIAQH
+819 GFLAQH
-825 YSINNK
+825 YSVTDK

-844 AGDPKAVDDYAALI
+844 AGDPKCVDEYKALI

-865 CDLSNYGDYQYVCSQ
+865 CDLSNYGDYEYVCSQ

-934 DSITNG
+934 DAYTNG

-981 YCAMMVNEVYSPE
+981 YCAKMVNEVYSPE
-994 KINAKVD
+994 RINAKVD
-1001 ELSSN
+1001 TLSSN

-1057 KLTDQK
+1057 KLTDAK

>member
-1 MKRRRAQQAMVK
+1 MKRRRAQLAMVK

-33 RKKKEAQTPVVEL
+33 RKKKAAEAPAVQL

-57 NNTGTVSD
+57 NNTGIVSD
-65 GAGNHPDYIEL
+65 GAGNHPDYVEL
-76 HNTSGEPQ
+76 HNTSTQEQ

-134 EDVIRLTNAM
+134 GDVIRLTNAA

-154 SIYTGYTLSWDADAR
+154 SIYTGYTLSWDDNAR
-169 QYVQMLPSPLYPNT
+169 QYVEMLPSPLYPNT
-183 PKGVAAYEESRK
+183 PAGSAAYEESRK
-195 LEQEAADAPLAV
+195 LGENDAPLSV
-207 GTTAHHNGIY
+207 GATAQHKGVY
-217 ISEFMARNGT
+217 ISELMARNGT
-227 TIAGPNGQY
+227 TTAGPNGQY
-236 PDWIELY
+236 PDWIELL
-243 NTTKNP
+243 NTTNAP
-249 VDLSGCGLSD
+249 VDLSGCGISD
-259 DISKPYK
+259 DIRKPYK
-266 FVFPQGTVIGARE
+266 FTFPQGSSIDPGQ
-279 YLLVWCMAEDIEGYI
+279 YLVLWCMVEQMDGYI

-302 SKGDC
+302 SKGDA
-307 LVLVDNNSGILDMC
+307 VILVDKNGGILDMWE
-321 AFNAQQKDWSMRR
+321 FGAQEKDYSLIR
-334 EQSGADLD
+334 GYTGDGNLD
-342 TKANAFVASDQPTPG
+342 VHSDFVVTDKPTPG
-357 FPNTPQGYAAFD
+357 YPNTAAGYAAFD

-390 YRYKLDSKNVPDDD
+390 YRYKLDAKNTPDDD
-404 DLGKWVELYNRSDQT
+404 DQGKWVELYNRSDQT
-419 VVLTG
+419 VSLTG

-452 LYMSGSLPLEGKKE
+452 LYMSGSLPLEGKDEKS
-466 DTVTPEMKALTLDF
+466 VTAEMKARTLNF
-480 SVSDQGETLYLY
+480 SVSGQGETLYLY
-492 NDQQTLIDR
+492 NDAGTLIDR
-501 VTVPASVA
+501 VTVPMSVA
-509 CVSYAKVGDT
+509 CVSYAKVGDS
-519 WGLCETPTPKAANTA
+519 WGLCDTPTQGAANTA
-534 PLMGSAY
+534 PLLGSAY
-541 CEAPVVSLP
+541 CEVPAVSQP
-550 SGVYHGAQTV
+550 SGVYHGTQVV

-570 TYTLDCTTPTEASTR
+570 TYTLDSTTPTESSTR

-599 LRARTF
+599 LRARAF
-605 SENGTGYK
+605 SENGTLYK

-618 NTYIIVGDKQTTD
+618 NTYIIVGDTQTTD

-645 PDNLFNVDYGIYV
+645 PDNLFNVDFGIYV
-658 VGSHYQGKTAAT
+658 VGSHFQGKTAAT
-670 AWTTP
+670 EWTTP
-675 ANDRKL
+675 SNDRKL

-690 EWERQAHW
+690 EWERPAHW
-698 TYTSAGGQNVLYES
+698 TYTSAGGKEVIFES
-712 DLMIRIFGSYS
+712 DLMIRIFGAFS

-742 AFDYPF
+742 TLDYPF
-748 FDNRPSDWAYESL
+748 FSNRPFTSYESL

-774 IRDCLMTGLLEDG
+774 LRDIMMTGLIEDAG
-787 GVDLCVQAYVQ
+787 LDTAVQAYVQ

-812 LREKVSR
+812 LREKISR
-819 AYIAQH
+819 SFIAQH
-825 YSINNK
+825 YSITNK
-831 DTIDVLRGNGVLV
+831 DSIDVMKWNGVYA
-844 AGDPKAVDDYAALI
+844 AGDPDCVKDYKALI
-858 DFCKSKN
+858 DFCESKN
-865 CDLSNYGDYQYVCSQ
+865 CDLSNYGDYEYVCSQ
-880 IDVENFALYCAA
+880 IDVENFAMYCAV
-892 EIIVGNNDSG
+892 EIVTGNNDSG

-911 KDGKWRWIFYD
+911 KDGKWRWILYD
-922 FCDAMAR
+922 FDDAMAR

-934 DSITNG
+934 EAYTNG

-948 YFHPEGHGAGKGFST
+948 YFHPDGHGAGKGFST

-981 YCAMMVNEVYSPE
+981 YCAKMVNEVYSPE

-1001 ELSSN
+1001 VLSSN

-1013 DFPRWD
+1013 DFPRWS
-1019 LSVKNWKAHIN
+1019 LTVKNWKAHLN
-1030 NVRGYANHYQEYYFK
+1030 NVKGYANHYQEYYFK
-1045 YLKAYIKKNTNY
+1045 YLKNYIKKNTNY

>member
-13 PAAAVVLV
+13 PAAAIVLV
-21 LLLIIGVSWASC
+21 ILLIIGVSWASC
-33 RKKKEAQTPVVEL
+33 RKKKAAQTSAMEL
-46 TTDVIISEIMT
+46 TTDVIISEIMI
-57 NNTGTVSD
+57 NNTGIVSD
-65 GAGNHPDYIEL
+65 GAGNHPDYVEL
-76 HNTSGEPQ
+76 HNISAQNQ

-100 FPDKTVLP
+100 FPEKTVLP

-120 KVENALIADFKLGA
+120 KVENALVADFKLSAG
-134 EDVIRLTNAM
+134 DVIRLTNGA

-154 SIYTGYTLSWDADAR
+154 SVYTGYTLSWNDATR
-169 QYVQMLPSPLYPNT
+169 QYEDMLPSPLYPNT
-183 PKGVAAYEESRK
+183 PAGCAAYEESRK
-195 LEQEAADAPLAV
+195 LSENDTPLSV
-207 GTTAHHNGIY
+207 GVTSQHSGVY
-217 ISEFMARNGT
+217 ISEFMASNGT
-227 TIAGPNGQY
+227 TTAGPNGQF
-236 PDWIELY
+236 PDWIELF
-243 NTTKNP
+243 NTTNGP
-249 VDLSGCGLSD
+249 VDLSGGGISD
-259 DISKPYK
+259 DLRKPYR
-266 FVFPQGTVIGARE
+266 FTFPQGTVIEAGQH
-279 YLLVWCMAEDIEGYI
+279 LLLWCMPEQMPGYI
-294 SLPFNLSG
+294 SLPFNLSK
-302 SKGDC
+302 SGDS
-307 LVLVDNNSGILDMC
+307 VILVDKNGGILDMC
-321 AFNAQQKDWSMRR
+321 EFTAQEKDCSMIRGY
-334 EQSGADLD
+334 QANGDLD
-342 TKANAFVASDQPTPG
+342 TQGSFSATDKPTPG
-357 FPNTPQGYAAFD
+357 YPNTAAGYAAFD

-390 YRYKLDSKNVPDDD
+390 YRYHLDAKGVPDDD
-404 DLGKWVELYNRSDQT
+404 DQGKWVELYNRSDQT
-419 VVLTG
+419 VSLTG

-452 LYMSGSLPLEGKKE
+452 LYMSGSLPLEGKDEKS
-466 DTVTPEMKALTLDF
+466 VTADMKARTLNF
-480 SVSDQGETLYLY
+480 SVSGQGETLYLY
-492 NDQQTLIDR
+492 NNEGTLIDR
-501 VTVPASVA
+501 VNVPMSMA

-519 WGLCETPTPKAANTA
+519 WGLCETPTQGAANTA
-534 PLMGSAY
+534 PLLGSAY
-541 CEAPVVSLP
+541 CDAPTVSLD
-550 SGVYHGAQTV
+550 SGVYHGRQTV

-570 TYTLDCTTPTEASTR
+570 TYTLDCTTPTEGSTR
-585 YRAGEQLTFSENAV
+585 YRAGEQLAFDQNAV
-599 LRARTF
+599 LRARAF
-605 SENGTGYK
+605 SENGTLYK
-613 SPVVS
+613 SQVVS
-618 NTYIIVGDKQTTD
+618 NTYVIVGDQQTTD

-645 PDNLFNVDYGIYV
+645 PENLWNVDYGIYV

-670 AWTTP
+670 EWTTP
-675 ANDRKL
+675 SNDRKL

-698 TYTSAGGQNVLYES
+698 TYTSAGGQSVLFES
-712 DLMIRIFGSYS
+712 DLMIRIFGSFS

-742 AFDYPF
+742 TLNYPF
-748 FDNRPSDWAYESL
+748 FSNRPSDWGYESL

-774 IRDCLMTGLLEDG
+774 IRDVLVTGLLEDG
-787 GVDLCVQAYVQ
+787 GADICIQAYVQ

-819 AYIAQH
+819 AFIAQH
-825 YSINNK
+825 YSVTNK
-831 DTIDVLRGNGVLV
+831 DSIDVLRGNGVLV
-844 AGDPKAVDDYAALI
+844 SGDPKAVDDYNALI

-865 CDLSNYGDYQYVCSQ
+865 CDLSNYGDYEYVCSQ
-880 IDVENFALYCAA
+880 MDVENFALYCAA

-934 DSITNG
+934 DSVTNG
-940 YRRDFFTK
+940 YRRDFFSK
-948 YFHPEGHGAGKGFST
+948 YFNPEGHGAGKGFST

-981 YCAMMVNEVYSPE
+981 YCAMMVNDVYSPE

-1001 ELSSN
+1001 VLSSA

-1013 DFPRWD
+1013 DFPRWS
-1019 LSVKNWKAHIN
+1019 LTVKNWKAHIN
-1030 NVRGYANHYQEYYFK
+1030 NVRTYANHYQEYYFK
-1045 YLKAYIKKNTNY
+1045 YLKNYINKNTNY

>member
-1 MKRRRAQQAMVK
+1 MVK

-33 RKKKEAQTPVVEL
+33 RKKKAAEVPAVQL
-46 TTDVIISEIMT
+46 TTDVIISEIMSS
-57 NNTGTVSD
+57 NTGIVSD
-65 GAGNHPDYIEL
+65 GVGNHPDYVEL
-76 HNTSGEPQ
+76 HNTSTQAQ

-100 FPDKTVLP
+100 FPDRTVLP

-120 KVENALIADFKLGA
+120 KVENALIADFKLSAG
-134 EDVIRLTNAM
+134 DVIRLTNAA

-154 SIYTGYTLSWDADAR
+154 TVYTGYTLSWDAAAG
-169 QYVQMLPSPLYPNT
+169 QYVEMMPSPLYPNT
-183 PKGVAAYEESRK
+183 PAGVAAYEESRK
-195 LEQEAADAPLAV
+195 LNESDAPLSV
-207 GTTAHHNGIY
+207 GTTAQHNGVY
-217 ISEFMARNGT
+217 ISELMARNGT
-227 TIAGPNGQY
+227 TTAGPNGQY
-236 PDWIELY
+236 PDWIELH
-243 NTTKNP
+243 NTTNAP
-249 VDLSGCGLSD
+249 VDLSGCGISD
-259 DISKPYK
+259 DIRKPYK
-266 FVFPQGTVIGARE
+266 FTFPQGTSIDPGQ
-279 YLLVWCMAEDIEGYI
+279 YLLLWCMPEEMEGYI

-302 SKGDC
+302 SKGDA
-307 LVLVDNNSGILDMC
+307 VILVDKNGGILDMC
-321 AFNAQQKDWSMRR
+321 EFGAQEKDYSLIR
-334 EQSGADLD
+334 GYTGDGNLD
-342 TKANAFVASDQPTPG
+342 VHSDFVVTDKPTPG
-357 FPNTPQGYAAFD
+357 YPNTAAGYAAFD

-390 YRYKLDSKNVPDDD
+390 YRYKLDAKNTPDDD
-404 DLGKWVELYNRSDQT
+404 DQGKWVELYNRSDQT
-419 VVLTG
+419 VSLTG

-452 LYMSGSLPLEGKKE
+452 LYMSGSLPLEGKDEKS
-466 DTVTPEMKALTLDF
+466 VTAEMKARTLNF
-480 SVSDQGETLYLY
+480 SVSGQGETLYLY
-492 NDQQTLIDR
+492 NDAGTLIDR
-501 VTVPASVA
+501 VTVPMSVA

-519 WGLCETPTPKAANTA
+519 WGLCDTPTQGAANTA

-541 CEAPVVSLP
+541 CEAPVVSAP
-550 SGVYHGAQTV
+550 SGVYHGTQVV
-560 SMEVPAGTYV
+560 SMEIPAGTYV
-570 TYTLDCTTPTEASTR
+570 TYTLDYTTPTESSTR
-585 YRAGEQLTFSENAV
+585 YRAGEQLTFSQNAV
-599 LRARTF
+599 LRARAF
-605 SENGTGYK
+605 SENGTRYK
-613 SPVVS
+613 SPVIS
-618 NTYIIVGDKQTTD
+618 NTYIIVGDTQTTD

-658 VGSHYQGKTAAT
+658 VGSHFQGKTAAT
-670 AWTTP
+670 EWTTP
-675 ANDRKL
+675 SNDRKL

-690 EWERQAHW
+690 EWERPAHW
-698 TYTSAGGQNVLYES
+698 TYTSAGGKEVLFES
-712 DLMIRIFGSYS
+712 DLMIRIFGSFS

-742 AFDYPF
+742 TLDYPF
-748 FDNRPSDWAYESL
+748 FANRPFENYESL

-774 IRDCLMTGLLEDG
+774 IRDVLVTGLMEDA
-787 GVDLCVQAYVQ
+787 GVDLCMQAYVQ

-819 AYIAQH
+819 GFIAQH
-825 YSINNK
+825 YSVTNK
-831 DTIDVLRGNGVLV
+831 DSIDVLRGNGVLV
-844 AGDPKAVDDYAALI
+844 AGDPKCVDDYAALI

-865 CDLSNYGDYQYVCSQ
+865 CDLSNYGDYEYVCSK

-911 KDGKWRWIFYD
+911 KD
-922 FCDAMAR
+922 
-929 NDEKE
+929 
-934 DSITNG
+934 DSTTNG
-940 YRRDFFTK
+940 YRRDFFSK
-948 YFHPEGHGAGKGFST
+948 YFNPEGHGAGKGFST

-981 YCAMMVNEVYSPE
+981 YCAVMVNEVYSPE

-1001 ELSSN
+1001 ALSGN

-1013 DFPRWD
+1013 DFPRWN
-1019 LSVKNWKAHIN
+1019 LTVKNWKAHIN

-1045 YLKAYIKKNTNY
+1045 YLKNYIKKNTNY
-1057 KLTDQK
+1057 NLTDQK